1 MRLPRCDSPTV
12 GACRAVV
19 LRQPQKRNMLL
30 NVHSYNSLC
39 YGTMPIADLVSKA
52 AALGYA
58 VLPLTDM
65 NTTMGAADFVVECQ
79 RKGVRPVLG
88 VEFRNGNELLYVAL
102 AKNNA
107 GFAELN
113 RFLTQHNLN
122 KQPYPETAPD
132 WEQVFVIYPFGKRKT
147 AQLNENEFLGV
158 RFSQLTKLYN
168 CESFDKLV
176 AMQPVTFADADDF
189 QLHKCIRTIDEN
201 VLISR
206 LEPAAC
212 AAPDEILLSPERLKT
227 TFALYPQ
234 LIEHAERILE
244 QCEINLDNSVKN
256 KRTFTGNTYDDLE
269 LLRQKAF
276 EGMLYRYGTANK
288 TAYRRVEKELD
299 IIERM
304 GFCAYFL
311 IAWEIVQ
318 FAIEQGFY
326 HVGRGSGANSVV
338 AYCLKIT
345 DVDPIELDL
354 YFERFLNPMRSSPPD
369 FDLDFSWRDRD
380 KVIKH
385 IFDQYGAE
393 HVALLGATVTFQ
405 ESSICRELG
414 KVFGLPK
421 GEIEQMERNPSAFA
435 QQSEIGRNILT
446 IAERI
451 HDFPRQR
458 SIHAGG
464 VLITE
469 QPITDFAALDLPPK
483 GFPTTQYDMY
493 SAEKVGLVKIDI
505 LSQRGIAHIREAVEM
520 VERNRGV
527 HIDIHQVNALK
538 EDELVKRQLLKAET
552 CGCFYIESP
561 GMRGLLRKL
570 RCSDYKT
577 LVAASSIIRPGV
589 AHSGMMREYIHR
601 FHHPETVDYKHP
613 ILKELLAETY
623 GVMIYQEDVLKV
635 GHYFAGLD
643 LAEADVLRRMM
654 GHKMRDK
661 FEFEQV
667 TKRFFDNCKAK
678 GYPDAL
684 VQELWRQIESF
695 SGYSF
700 SKAHSAS
707 YAVESY
713 QSLYL
718 KSHYPLEFQ
727 VAVINNFG
735 GFYQTWFYFNEAR
748 RMGANIHLPCVN
760 RSSYL
765 TTLNGRTIFMGF
777 VHLQGLEQRFVERFI
792 AEREA
797 RGPFA
802 SLDDFV
808 SRVPFSLEQLILL
821 IRGGAFGFTKKTKAE
836 LLWQAH
842 LNKSQA
848 KKEQPETLFKLENQ
862 HFEFPDFKTSALQNA
877 YDEIE
882 LYGFPVSLTWFDLL
896 KTNFRGELMACQ
908 MLHFV
913 GQRYRMLGKLVT
925 VKNFRTCK
933 GEPMALAT
941 FVDAT
946 GEAFDTVLF
955 PQVLKAWP
963 FHGDG
968 VYLLLGK
975 ITEEFGQPSLEV
987 EKMGRLDYN
996 TLE

>member
-1 MRLPRCDSPTV
+1 
-12 GACRAVV
+12 
-19 LRQPQKRNMLL
+19 
-30 NVHSYNSLC
+30 
-39 YGTMPIADLVSKA
+39 MPIADLVSKA
-52 AALGYA
+52 AAMGYV
-58 VLPLTDM
+58 VLPLTDI
-65 NTTMGAADFVVECQ
+65 NTTMGTADFVVECG
-79 RKGVRPVLG
+79 RKGVRPVIG

-102 AKNNA
+102 AKNNT

-113 RFLTQHNLN
+113 RFLTDYNKS
-122 KQPYPETAPD
+122 KQPYPETAPN
-132 WEQVFVIYPFGKRKT
+132 WEQVFVIYPFGKRKP
-147 AQLNENEFLGV
+147 AQLKENEFLGV

-168 CESFDKLV
+168 CQSFEKLV
-176 AMQPVTFADADDF
+176 AMQPVTFAEADDF
-189 QLHKCIRTIDEN
+189 QLHQCMRAIDEN

-206 LEPAAC
+206 LEPTAC
-212 AAPDEILLSPERLKT
+212 AAPDEIFLPADRLKT

-234 LIEHAERILE
+234 LIENAEHILDE
-244 QCEINLDNSVKN
+244 CEINLDNSVKN
-256 KRTFTGNTYDDLE
+256 KRTYTGNVYDDRE
-269 LLRQKAF
+269 LLRKLAF
-276 EGMLYRYGTANK
+276 DGMAYRYGLHDKN
-288 TAYRRVEKELD
+288 AYRRIEKELD

-311 IAWEIVQ
+311 IAWDIVK
-318 FAIEQGFY
+318 FAIKQGLY

-380 KVIKH
+380 KVIQY
-385 IFDQYGAE
+385 IFDKYGSD

-405 ESSICRELG
+405 DNSLCRELG

-421 GEIEQMERNPSAFA
+421 GEIDQMEHNPTAFA
-435 QQSEIGRNILT
+435 QQSEIGRNILA

-451 HDFPRQR
+451 RDFPRQR

-469 QPITDFAALDLPPK
+469 EPITHFAALDLPPK

-493 SAEKVGLVKIDI
+493 SAEKVGLIKVDI

-520 VERNRGV
+520 VERSRGV
-527 HIDIHQVNALK
+527 RIDIHQINALK
-538 EDELVKRQLLKAET
+538 QDELIKRQLLKAET

-589 AHSGMMREYIHR
+589 AHSGMMREYVNR
-601 FHHPETVDYKHP
+601 FHHPDTVDYKHP
-613 ILKELLAETY
+613 VLKELLAETY

-678 GYPDAL
+678 GYPDDL
-684 VQELWRQIESF
+684 VRELWRQIESF

-718 KSHYPLEFQ
+718 KSHYSLEFQ

-748 RMGANIHLPCVN
+748 RMGAKIHLPCIN
-760 RSSYL
+760 RSDYL

-777 VHLQGLEQRFVERFI
+777 VHLQGLEQQFVERFL
-792 AEREA
+792 AERA
-797 RGPFA
+797 TRGPFT
-802 SLDDFV
+802 SLEDFIA
-808 SRVPFSLEQLILL
+808 RVPFKIEQLVLL
-821 IRGGAFGFTKKTKAE
+821 IRGGAFNFTKKTKSE

-842 LNKSQA
+842 LSKNDG
-848 KKEQPETLFKLENQ
+848 KKEQPETLFQLENQ
-862 HFEFPDFKTSALQNA
+862 HFEFPDFKTNALQNA

-908 MLHFV
+908 MLNFV

-941 FVDAT
+941 FIDAT

-955 PQVLKAWP
+955 PQVFKNYP
-963 FHGDG
+963 FQGDG

-975 ITEEFGQPSLEV
+975 VTEEFGQASLQV
-987 EKMGRLDYN
+987 EKMERMGYK

>member
-1 MRLPRCDSPTV
+1 
-12 GACRAVV
+12 
-19 LRQPQKRNMLL
+19 
-30 NVHSYNSLC
+30 
-39 YGTMPIADLVSKA
+39 MPIAELVTKA

-58 VLPLTDM
+58 VLPLTDI
-65 NTTMGAADFVVECQ
+65 NTTMGAADFVFDCQ
-79 RKGVRPVLG
+79 KKGIRPVVG
-88 VEFRNGNELLYVAL
+88 AEFRNGNELLYVAL
-102 AKNNA
+102 AKNDR

-113 RFLTQHNLN
+113 CFLTQHNLT
-122 KQPYPETAPD
+122 KQPFPEIAPD
-132 WEQVFVIYPFGKRKT
+132 WEQVFVIYPFGKRKPNV
-147 AQLNENEFLGV
+147 LKVNEFLGV

-168 CESFDKLV
+168 CESFEKLV
-176 AMQPVTFADADDF
+176 AMQPVTFAEEGDF
-189 QLHKCIRTIDEN
+189 QLHQCMRAIDEN

-206 LEPAAC
+206 LEPTSC
-212 AAPDEILLSPERLKT
+212 AAPDEILLPVERLKT

-234 LIEHAERILE
+234 LVENAERILDE
-244 QCEINLDNSVKN
+244 CEITMNASVKN
-256 KRTFTGNTYDDLE
+256 KRTFMGNVYDDME

-276 EGMLYRYGTANK
+276 EGMIYRYGTTNK
-288 TAYRRVEKELD
+288 NAYRRIEKELD

-311 IAWEIVQ
+311 IASDIVDY
-318 FAIEQGFY
+318 AMSQGFY

-380 KVIKH
+380 KVIAYVFEK
-385 IFDQYGAE
+385 FGRE

-405 ESSICRELG
+405 ENSLCRELG

-421 GEIEQMERNPSAFA
+421 SEIDQMERNPQAYIC
-435 QQSEIGRNILT
+435 QSEIGRNILAL
-446 IAERI
+446 AERLR
-451 HDFPRQR
+451 DFPRQR

-469 QPITDFAALDLPPK
+469 SPITDYTALDLPPK

-493 SAEKVGLVKIDI
+493 SAEKVGLIKIDI
-505 LSQRGIAHIREAVEM
+505 LSQRGIAHIRDAVEM
-520 VERNRGV
+520 VEHSRGIC
-527 HIDIHQVNALK
+527 IDIHQINALK
-538 EDELVKRQLLKAET
+538 QDDFIRRQLLRAET

-561 GMRGLLRKL
+561 AMRGLLRKL
-570 RCSDYKT
+570 RCADYKT

-589 AHSGMMREYIHR
+589 ARSGMMREYINR

-613 ILKELLAETY
+613 LLKELLAETY

-661 FEFEQV
+661 SEFEEV

-678 GYPDAL
+678 GYPDDL
-684 VQELWRQIESF
+684 VRELWRQIESF

-748 RMGANIHLPCVN
+748 RMGAKIHLPCVN

-765 TTLNGRTIFMGF
+765 TSLNGRTIFMGF
-777 VHLQGLEQRFVERFI
+777 VHLQGIEQQFVERFI

-797 RGPFA
+797 HGSFTN
-802 SLDDFV
+802 LDNFIA
-808 SRVPFSLEQLILL
+808 RVPFSLEQLVLL
-821 IRGGAFGFTKKTKAE
+821 IRGGAFDFTKKTKAE

-842 LNKSQA
+842 LNKSEG

-862 HFEFPDFKTSALQNA
+862 YFEFPNFSIDTLQNA

-896 KTNFRGELMACQ
+896 KTKFRGELMACQ

-913 GQRYRMLGKLVT
+913 GCHYRMLGKLVT
-925 VKNFRTCK
+925 VKYVRTCK
-933 GEPMALAT
+933 GETMALAT

-946 GEAFDTVLF
+946 GEAFDTVHF
-955 PQVLKAWP
+955 PKVLKTWP
-963 FHGDG
+963 FQGDG

-975 ITEEFGQPSLEV
+975 VTEEFGQPSLEV
-987 EKMGRLDYN
+987 EKMERLGYKVMQ
-996 TLE
+996 

>member
-1 MRLPRCDSPTV
+1 
-12 GACRAVV
+12 
-19 LRQPQKRNMLL
+19 
-30 NVHSYNSLC
+30 
-39 YGTMPIADLVSKA
+39 MPIADLVSKA

-58 VLPLTDM
+58 VLPLTDI

-79 RKGVRPVLG
+79 RKGIRPVIG

-113 RFLTQHNLN
+113 RFLTQNNLT
-122 KQPYPETAPD
+122 KQLYPEIAPV
-132 WEQVFVIYPFGKRKT
+132 WENIFVIYPFGKRKP
-147 AQLNENEFLGV
+147 AQLKANEFLGV

-168 CESFDKLV
+168 CESFEKLV
-176 AMQPVTFADADDF
+176 AMQPVTFAEADDF
-189 QLHKCIRTIDEN
+189 QLHQCMRAIDEN

-206 LEPAAC
+206 LEPSTC
-212 AAPDEILLSPERLKT
+212 AAPDEILLPAERLKT
-227 TFALYPQ
+227 TYALYPQ
-234 LIEHAERILE
+234 LIENAERILE
-244 QCEINLDNSVKN
+244 NCEISIDASVKN
-256 KRTFTGNTYDDLE
+256 KRTFTGNVYDDRE
-269 LLRQKAF
+269 LLRQLAF
-276 EGMLYRYGTANK
+276 DGMAYRYGTANK
-288 TAYRRVEKELD
+288 NAYRRIEKELE

-318 FAIEQGFY
+318 FAMKQGMY

-380 KVIKH
+380 KVIAH
-385 IFDQYGAE
+385 IFEKHGRE

-405 ESSICRELG
+405 DNSLCRELG

-421 GEIEQMERNPSAFA
+421 GEIDQMERHPEAFA
-435 QQSEIGRNILT
+435 QQSEIGRNILAL
-446 IAERI
+446 AERLR
-451 HDFPRQR
+451 DFPRQR

-469 QPITDFAALDLPPK
+469 KPITDFAALDLPPK

-505 LSQRGIAHIREAVEM
+505 LSQRGIAHIRDAVEM

-527 HIDIHQVNALK
+527 HIDIHQINALK
-538 EDELVKRQLLKAET
+538 QDELIRRQLLKAET

-589 AHSGMMREYIHR
+589 AHSGMMREYIKR
-601 FHHPETVDYKHP
+601 FHHPDTVDYKHP

-748 RMGANIHLPCVN
+748 RMGAKIHLPCVN
-760 RSSYL
+760 RSNYL

-777 VHLQGLEQRFVERFI
+777 VHLQGLEQQFVEHFL

-797 RGPFA
+797 RGPFK
-802 SLDDFV
+802 SLEDFI
-808 SRVPFSLEQLILL
+808 SRVPFTLEQLVLL
-821 IRGGAFGFTKKTKAE
+821 IRGGAFNFTKKSKAE

-842 LNKSQA
+842 LNKSEGR
-848 KKEQPETLFKLENQ
+848 KEQPETLFQLESQ
-862 HFEFPDFKTSALQNA
+862 HFEFPDFTTNVLQSA

-882 LYGFPVSLTWFDLL
+882 LYGFPVTLTWFDLL
-896 KTNFRGELMACQ
+896 KTSFRGELMACQ

-913 GQRYRMLGKLVT
+913 GKRYRMLGKLVT

-933 GEPMALAT
+933 GDPMALAT

-946 GEAFDTVLF
+946 GEAFDTVHF
-955 PQVLKAWP
+955 PQVLKDWP
-963 FHGDG
+963 FQGDG

-975 ITEEFGQPSLEV
+975 VTEEFGQPSLEV
-987 EKMGRLDYN
+987 EKMGRLEYK
-996 TLE
+996 TL

>member
-1 MRLPRCDSPTV
+1 
-12 GACRAVV
+12 
-19 LRQPQKRNMLL
+19 
-30 NVHSYNSLC
+30 
-39 YGTMPIADLVSKA
+39 MPIADLVGKA
-52 AALGYA
+52 AAMGYA
-58 VLPLTDM
+58 VLPLTDI

-79 RKGVRPVLG
+79 RKGIRPVVG
-88 VEFRNGNELLYVAL
+88 VEVRNGNELLYVAL

-113 RFLTQHNLN
+113 RFLTQHNLS
-122 KQPYPETAPD
+122 KQSYPETAPD
-132 WEQVFVIYPFGKRKT
+132 WEQVFVIYLFGKRK
-147 AQLNENEFLGV
+147 QNSLKNNEFLGV

-168 CESFDKLV
+168 CESFEKLV
-176 AMQPVTFADADDF
+176 AMQPVTFAEDGDF
-189 QLHKCIRTIDEN
+189 QLHQCMRAIDEN

-212 AAPDEILLSPERLKT
+212 AAPDEILLPAERLKT

-234 LIEHAERILE
+234 LIENTELILNE
-244 QCEINLDNSVKN
+244 CEINLDADVKN
-256 KRTFTGNTYDDLE
+256 KRTFTGNVFDDRE

-276 EGMLYRYGTANK
+276 EGMIYRYGTRSKN
-288 TAYRRVEKELD
+288 AYRRIEKELD
-299 IIERM
+299 IIEKM

-311 IAWEIVQ
+311 IAWDIVC
-318 FAIEQGFY
+318 FAMKQGFY

-354 YFERFLNPMRSSPPD
+354 YFERFLNPKRSSPPD
-369 FDLDFSWRDRD
+369 FDLDFSWKDRD
-380 KVIKH
+380 QVIAY
-385 IFDQYGAE
+385 IFNKYGKE
-393 HVALLGATVTFQ
+393 YVALLGATVTFQ
-405 ESSICRELG
+405 SNSLCRELG

-421 GEIEQMERNPSAFA
+421 GEIDLMERNPEAFA
-435 QQSEIGRNILT
+435 RQSEIGRQILA
-446 IAERI
+446 IAERLR
-451 HDFPRQR
+451 DFPRQR

-469 QPITDFAALDLPPK
+469 EPITNFAALDLPPK

-493 SAEKVGLVKIDI
+493 SAEKVGLIKIDI
-505 LSQRGIAHIREAVEM
+505 LSQRGIAHIRDAVEM
-520 VERNRGV
+520 VERNRGL
-527 HIDIHQVNALK
+527 HIDIHQINALK
-538 EDELVKRQLLKAET
+538 QDELIRRQLLKAET

-561 GMRGLLRKL
+561 AMRGLLRKL

-589 AHSGMMREYIHR
+589 AKSGMMREYINR

-613 ILKELLAETY
+613 LLKELLAETY

-661 FEFEQV
+661 SEFEEV
-667 TKRFFDNCKAK
+667 MKRFFDNCKVK
-678 GYPDAL
+678 GYPDDL
-684 VQELWRQIESF
+684 VRELWRQIESF

-748 RMGANIHLPCVN
+748 RMGAKIHLPCVN
-760 RSSYL
+760 RSDYL
-765 TTLNGRTIFMGF
+765 TVLNGRTIFIGF
-777 VHLQGLEQRFVERFI
+777 VHLQGIEQQFVERFV
-792 AEREA
+792 AERKA
-797 RGPFA
+797 HGPFT
-802 SLDDFV
+802 SLENFIA
-808 SRVPFSLEQLILL
+808 RVPFSLEQLVLL
-821 IRGGAFGFTKKTKAE
+821 IRGGAFSFTKKTKAE

-842 LNKSQA
+842 LNKSEG
-848 KKEQPETLFKLENQ
+848 KKEQPETLFELENQ
-862 HFEFPDFKTSALQNA
+862 HFEFPSFSVNALQNA

-896 KTNFRGELMACQ
+896 KTKFRGELMASQ

-913 GQRYRMLGKLVT
+913 GSHYRMLGKLVT
-925 VKNFRTCK
+925 VKYVRTCK
-933 GEPMALAT
+933 GDTMALGT
-941 FVDAT
+941 FVDVT
-946 GEAFDTVLF
+946 GEAFDTVHF
-955 PQVLKAWP
+955 PQTLKAWP
-963 FHGDG
+963 FQGDG

-975 ITEEFGQPSLEV
+975 VTEEFGQPSLEV
-987 EKMGRLDYN
+987 EKMGRLEYKE
-996 TLE
+996 LG

>member
-1 MRLPRCDSPTV
+1 
-12 GACRAVV
+12 
-19 LRQPQKRNMLL
+19 
-30 NVHSYNSLC
+30 
-39 YGTMPIADLVSKA
+39 MPIADLVSKA
-52 AALGYA
+52 AALGYTA
-58 VLPLTDM
+58 LPLTDI
-65 NTTMGAADFVVECQ
+65 NTTMGAADFVVECG

-102 AKNNA
+102 AKNNT

-113 RFLTQHNLN
+113 RFLTQYNLN

-132 WEQVFVIYPFGKRKT
+132 WEQVFVIYPFGKRKPT
-147 AQLNENEFLGV
+147 QLKENEFLGV

-168 CESFDKLV
+168 CESFEKLV
-176 AMQPVTFADADDF
+176 AMQPVTFAEAEDF
-189 QLHKCIRTIDEN
+189 QLHQCMRAIDEN

-212 AAPDEILLSPERLKT
+212 AAEDEILLPLERLKT

-234 LIEHAERILE
+234 LIENAERILGE
-244 QCEINLDNSVKN
+244 CEINLDNSVKN
-256 KRTFTGNTYDDLE
+256 KRTYTGNVYDDRE
-269 LLRQKAF
+269 LLRKLAF
-276 EGMLYRYGTANK
+276 DGMAYRYGLHDKN
-288 TAYRRVEKELD
+288 AYRRIEKELD

-311 IAWEIVQ
+311 IAWDIVR
-318 FAIEQGFY
+318 FAIRQGFY

-369 FDLDFSWRDRD
+369 FDLDFSWKDRD
-380 KVIKH
+380 KVIQY
-385 IFDQYGAE
+385 IFDKYGTD

-421 GEIEQMERNPSAFA
+421 GEIDQMERNPSAFA
-435 QQSEIGRNILT
+435 QQSEIGRNILA

-451 HDFPRQR
+451 RDFPRQR

-469 QPITDFAALDLPPK
+469 EPITNFAALDLPPK

-493 SAEKVGLVKIDI
+493 SAEKLGFEKIDI

-520 VERNRGV
+520 VERSRGIR
-527 HIDIHQVNALK
+527 IDIHQINALK
-538 EDELVKRQLLKAET
+538 QDELIRRQLLKAET

-589 AHSGMMREYIHR
+589 AHSGMMREYIQR

-613 ILKELLAETY
+613 VLKELLAETY

-661 FEFEQV
+661 TEFEQV

-678 GYPDAL
+678 GYPDDL

-748 RMGANIHLPCVN
+748 RMGAKIHLPCVN
-760 RSSYL
+760 RSDYL

-777 VHLQGLEQRFVERFI
+777 VHLQGLEQGFVEHFL
-792 AEREA
+792 AERAA
-797 RGPFA
+797 RGPFK
-802 SLDDFV
+802 SLEDFV
-808 SRVPFSLEQLILL
+808 SRVSFHIEQLVLL
-821 IRGGAFGFTKKTKAE
+821 IRGGAFDFTRKPKAE

-848 KKEQPETLFKLENQ
+848 KKEQPETLFQLENQ
-862 HFEFPDFKTSALQNA
+862 HFEFPDFKTNALQNA
-877 YDEIE
+877 YDEME
-882 LYGFPVSLTWFDLL
+882 LYGFPVSLSWFDLL
-896 KTNFRGELMACQ
+896 QTNFRGELMACQ
-908 MLHFV
+908 MLNFV
-913 GQRYRMLGKLVT
+913 GKRYRMLGKLVT
-925 VKNFRTCK
+925 VKNIRTSK
-933 GEPMALAT
+933 GDPMALAT
-941 FVDAT
+941 FADAT
-946 GEAFDTVLF
+946 GEAFDAVLF
-955 PQVLKAWP
+955 PQVFKNYP
-963 FHGDG
+963 FQGDG
-968 VYLLLGK
+968 IYLLLGK
-975 ITEEFGQPSLEV
+975 VTEEFGQASLQV
-987 EKMGRLDYN
+987 EKMARMGYKA
-996 TLE
+996 LE

>member
-1 MRLPRCDSPTV
+1 MI
-12 GACRAVV
+12 A
-19 LRQPQKRNMLL
+19 
-30 NVHSYNSLC
+30 VHSYNSLC

-52 AALGYA
+52 AAMGYA
-58 VLPLTDM
+58 VMPLTDI
-65 NTTMGAADFVVECQ
+65 NTTMGVADFVFECQ
-79 RKGVRPVLG
+79 KKGIRPVVG
-88 VEFRNGNELLYVAL
+88 VEVRNGNELLYVAL
-102 AKNNA
+102 AKNNK

-113 RFLTQHNLN
+113 RFLTQHNLI
-122 KQPYPETAPD
+122 KQPYPEIAPE
-132 WEQVFVIYPFGKRKT
+132 WEEVFVIYPFGKRRPN
-147 AQLNENEFLGV
+147 QLKSNEYLGV
-158 RFSQLTKLYN
+158 RFSQLTKMFA
-168 CESFDKLV
+168 CESFEKLV
-176 AMQPVTFADADDF
+176 AMQPVTFAEEADF
-189 QLHKCIRTIDEN
+189 ELHQCMRAIDGN

-206 LEPAAC
+206 LDPKTC
-212 AAPDEILLSPERLKT
+212 AAPDEILLPAERMRT
-227 TFALYPQ
+227 TYALYPQ
-234 LIEHAERILE
+234 LIENAEHILE
-244 QCEINLDNSVKN
+244 QCEIGIDASVKS
-256 KRTFTGNTYDDLE
+256 KRTFTGNAYDDRE
-269 LLRQKAF
+269 LLRKLAF
-276 EGMLYRYGTANK
+276 DGMAYRYGTANK
-288 TAYRRVEKELD
+288 TAYRRIEKELD

-311 IAWEIVQ
+311 IAWEIVR
-318 FAIEQGFY
+318 FAMSQGFY

-354 YFERFLNPMRSSPPD
+354 YFERFLNPKRSSPPD

-380 KVIKH
+380 RVIAH
-385 IFDQYGAE
+385 IFEKYGQE

-405 ESSICRELG
+405 ENSLCRELG

-421 GEIEQMERNPSAFA
+421 GEIDQMERNPKAFA
-435 QQSEIGRNILT
+435 QQYFIGQQILSF
-446 IAERI
+446 AERLR
-451 HDFPRQR
+451 DFPRQR

-469 QPITDFAALDLPPK
+469 NPITDFAALDMPPK

-493 SAEKVGLVKIDI
+493 SAEKMGLVKMDI
-505 LSQRGIAHIREAVEM
+505 LSQRGIAHIRDAVEM
-520 VERNRGV
+520 VEHSRGIR
-527 HIDIHQVNALK
+527 IDIHQINALK
-538 EDELVKRQLLKAET
+538 QDELIRRQLLKAET

-561 GMRGLLRKL
+561 AMRGLLRKL

-589 AHSGMMREYIHR
+589 ARSGMMREYIHR
-601 FHHPETVDYKHP
+601 FHHPESVDYKHP
-613 ILKELLAETY
+613 LLKELLSETY

-643 LAEADVLRRMM
+643 LADADVLRRMM

-661 FEFEQV
+661 SEFEEV

-718 KSHYPLEFQ
+718 KSHFPLEFQ

-748 RMGANIHLPCVN
+748 RMGAKIHLPCVN
-760 RSSYL
+760 RSDYL

-777 VHLQGLEQRFVERFI
+777 VHLQGIEQRFVEYFV
-792 AEREA
+792 AERKA
-797 RGPFA
+797 RGPFK
-802 SLDDFV
+802 SLEDFV
-808 SRVPFSLEQLILL
+808 ARVPFTLEQLVLL
-821 IRGGAFGFTKKTKAE
+821 IRGGAFNLTKQTKAE

-842 LNKSQA
+842 LNKDQG
-848 KKEQPETLFKLENQ
+848 KKEQPETLFPLENR
-862 HFEFPDFKTSALQNA
+862 HFEFPDFQANVLQNA

-896 KTNFRGELMACQ
+896 KTKFRGELMASQ

-913 GQRYRMLGKLVT
+913 GKSYRMLGKLVT
-925 VKNFRTCK
+925 VKYVRTCK
-933 GEPMALAT
+933 GETMALGT
-941 FVDAT
+941 FVDVT
-946 GEAFDTVLF
+946 GEAFDTVHF
-955 PQVLKAWP
+955 PQVLKTWP
-963 FHGDG
+963 FQGDG

-975 ITEEFGQPSLEV
+975 VTEEFGQPSLEV
-987 EKMGRLDYN
+987 EKMDRMGYKS
-996 TLE
+996 LE

>member
-1 MRLPRCDSPTV
+1 
-12 GACRAVV
+12 
-19 LRQPQKRNMLL
+19 MLL

-52 AALGYA
+52 AALGYT
-58 VLPLTDM
+58 VLPLTDI
-65 NTTMGAADFVVECQ
+65 NTTMGAADFVVECG

-147 AQLNENEFLGV
+147 NLLKENEFLGV

-168 CESFDKLV
+168 CESFEKLV
-176 AMQPVTFADADDF
+176 AMQPVTFAEADDF
-189 QLHKCIRTIDEN
+189 QLHQCMRAIDEN

-206 LEPAAC
+206 LESAAC
-212 AAPDEILLSPERLKT
+212 AAEDEILLPLERLKT

-234 LIEHAERILE
+234 LIENAERILDE
-244 QCEINLDNSVKN
+244 CEINLDNNVKS
-256 KRTFTGNTYDDLE
+256 KRTFTGNAYDDLE

-276 EGMLYRYGTANK
+276 EGMLYRYGTTNK
-288 TAYRRVEKELD
+288 NAYRRIEKELD
-299 IIERM
+299 IIEKK

-318 FAIEQGFY
+318 FAIKQGFY

-405 ESSICRELG
+405 SNSLCRELG

-435 QQSEIGRNILT
+435 QQSEIGRDILA

-451 HDFPRQR
+451 RDFPRQR

-469 QPITDFAALDLPPK
+469 EPITNFAALDLPPK

-493 SAEKVGLVKIDI
+493 SAEKVGLVKVDI

-520 VERNRGV
+520 VERSRGIR
-527 HIDIHQVNALK
+527 IDIHQINALK
-538 EDELVKRQLLKAET
+538 QDELIRRQLLKAET

-589 AHSGMMREYIHR
+589 AHSGMMREYVNR
-601 FHHPETVDYKHP
+601 FHHPDAVDYKHP

-661 FEFEQV
+661 SEFEQV

-678 GYPDAL
+678 GYPEDL
-684 VQELWRQIESF
+684 VHELWRQIESF

-748 RMGANIHLPCVN
+748 RMGAKIHLPCVN
-760 RSSYL
+760 RSDYL

-777 VHLQGLEQRFVERFI
+777 VHLQGLEQQFVERFL
-792 AEREA
+792 AERAA
-797 RGPFA
+797 RGPFK
-802 SLDDFV
+802 SLEDFV
-808 SRVPFSLEQLILL
+808 ARVPFSLEQLVLL
-821 IRGGAFGFTKKTKAE
+821 IRGGAFGFTKKPKAE
-836 LLWQAH
+836 LLWQAY
-842 LNKSQA
+842 LNKSEG
-848 KKEQPETLFKLENQ
+848 KKEQPETLFQLENQ
-862 HFEFPDFKTSALQNA
+862 HFEFPDFKTNALQNA
-877 YDEIE
+877 YEEIE

-896 KTNFRGELMACQ
+896 KTSFRGELMACQ
-908 MLHFV
+908 MLNFV

-933 GEPMALAT
+933 GDPMALAT
-941 FVDAT
+941 FIDAT

-955 PQVLKAWP
+955 PQVLKNYP
-963 FHGDG
+963 FQGDG

-975 ITEEFGQPSLEV
+975 VTEEFGQPSLEV
-987 EKMGRLDYN
+987 EKMGRLGYKA
-996 TLE
+996 LP

>member
-1 MRLPRCDSPTV
+1 
-12 GACRAVV
+12 
-19 LRQPQKRNMLL
+19 
-30 NVHSYNSLC
+30 
-39 YGTMPIADLVSKA
+39 MPIAELVTKA

-58 VLPLTDM
+58 VLPLTDI
-65 NTTMGAADFVVECQ
+65 NTTMGAADFVFDCQ
-79 RKGVRPVLG
+79 KKGIRPVVG
-88 VEFRNGNELLYVAL
+88 AEFRNGNELLYVAL
-102 AKNNA
+102 AKNDR

-113 RFLTQHNLN
+113 RFLTQHNLT
-122 KQPYPETAPD
+122 KQPFPEIAPD
-132 WEQVFVIYPFGKRKT
+132 WEQVFVIYPFGKRKPNM
-147 AQLNENEFLGV
+147 LKVNEFLGV

-168 CESFDKLV
+168 CESFEKLV
-176 AMQPVTFADADDF
+176 AMQPVTFAEEGDF
-189 QLHKCIRTIDEN
+189 QLHQCMRAIDEN

-206 LEPAAC
+206 LEPTSC
-212 AAPDEILLSPERLKT
+212 AAPDEILLPVERLKT

-234 LIEHAERILE
+234 LVENAERILDE
-244 QCEINLDNSVKN
+244 CEITMNASVKN
-256 KRTFTGNTYDDLE
+256 KRTFMGNVYDDME

-276 EGMLYRYGTANK
+276 EGMIYRYGTTNK
-288 TAYRRVEKELD
+288 NAYRRIEKELD

-311 IAWEIVQ
+311 IASDIVDY
-318 FAIEQGFY
+318 AMSQGFY

-380 KVIKH
+380 KVIAYVFEK
-385 IFDQYGAE
+385 FGRE

-405 ESSICRELG
+405 ENSLCRELG

-421 GEIEQMERNPSAFA
+421 SEIDQMERNPQAYIC
-435 QQSEIGRNILT
+435 QSEIGRNILAL
-446 IAERI
+446 AERLR
-451 HDFPRQR
+451 DFPRQR

-469 QPITDFAALDLPPK
+469 SPITDYTALDLPPK

-493 SAEKVGLVKIDI
+493 SAEKVGLIKIDI
-505 LSQRGIAHIREAVEM
+505 LSQRGIAHIRDAVEM
-520 VERNRGV
+520 VEHSRGIC
-527 HIDIHQVNALK
+527 IDIHQINALK
-538 EDELVKRQLLKAET
+538 QDDLIRRQLLRAET

-561 GMRGLLRKL
+561 AMRGLLRKL
-570 RCSDYKT
+570 RCADYKT

-589 AHSGMMREYIHR
+589 ARSGMMREYINR

-613 ILKELLAETY
+613 LLKELLAETY

-661 FEFEQV
+661 SEFEEV

-678 GYPDAL
+678 GYPDDL
-684 VQELWRQIESF
+684 VRELWRQIESF

-748 RMGANIHLPCVN
+748 RMGAKIHLPCVN

-765 TTLNGRTIFMGF
+765 TSLNGRTIFMGF
-777 VHLQGLEQRFVERFI
+777 VHLQGIEQQFVERFI

-797 RGPFA
+797 HGSFTN
-802 SLDDFV
+802 LDNFIA
-808 SRVPFSLEQLILL
+808 RVPFSLEQLVLL
-821 IRGGAFGFTKKTKAE
+821 IRGGAFDFTKKTKAE

-842 LNKSQA
+842 LNKSEG

-862 HFEFPDFKTSALQNA
+862 YFEFPNFSIDTLQNA

-896 KTNFRGELMACQ
+896 KTKFRGELMACQ

-913 GQRYRMLGKLVT
+913 GCHYRMLGKLVT
-925 VKNFRTCK
+925 VKYVRTCK
-933 GEPMALAT
+933 GETMALAT

-946 GEAFDTVLF
+946 GEAFDTVHF
-955 PQVLKAWP
+955 PKVLKTWP
-963 FHGDG
+963 FQGDG

-975 ITEEFGQPSLEV
+975 VTEEFGQPSLEV
-987 EKMGRLDYN
+987 EKMERLGYKVMQ
-996 TLE
+996 

>member
-1 MRLPRCDSPTV
+1 M
-12 GACRAVV
+12 
-19 LRQPQKRNMLL
+19 L

-39 YGTMPIADLVSKA
+39 YGTMPIADLVAKA
-52 AALGYA
+52 AAMGYA
-58 VLPLTDM
+58 VLPLTDI
-65 NTTMGAADFVVECQ
+65 NTTMGAADFVVECGK
-79 RKGVRPVLG
+79 KGVRPVVG
-88 VEFRNGNELLYVAL
+88 VEVRNGNEPLYVAL

-113 RFLTQHNLN
+113 RFLTHHNLN

-132 WEQVFVIYPFGKRKT
+132 WENVVVVYSFGKRNPNLLK
-147 AQLNENEFLGV
+147 ENEFLGV
-158 RFSQLTKLYN
+158 RFSQLTRLYN
-168 CESFDKLV
+168 CDSFGKLV
-176 AMQPVTFADADDF
+176 AMQPVTFAEEGDF
-189 QLHKCIRTIDEN
+189 QLHQCLRAIDGN

-206 LEPAAC
+206 LEPTAC
-212 AAPDEILLSPERLKT
+212 AAPDEMLLSPERLKT

-234 LIEHAERILE
+234 LIENAERILDE
-244 QCEINLDNSVKN
+244 CEINLDDSVKN
-256 KRTFTGNTYDDLE
+256 KRTFTGNVYDDRE
-269 LLRQKAF
+269 LLRQLAF
-276 EGMLYRYGTANK
+276 DGMAYRYGVANK
-288 TAYRRVEKELD
+288 NAYRRIEKELD

-311 IAWEIVQ
+311 IAWDIVR
-318 FAIEQGFY
+318 FAMQQGFY

-380 KVIKH
+380 KVIAY
-385 IFDQYGAE
+385 IFGKYGTE

-405 ESSICRELG
+405 NNSLCRELG

-421 GEIEQMERNPSAFA
+421 GEIDLMERNPVAFA
-435 QQSEIGRNILT
+435 QQSEVGRRILA

-451 HDFPRQR
+451 RDFPRQR

-469 QPITDFAALDLPPK
+469 EPMTDFAALDLPPK

-493 SAEKVGLVKIDI
+493 SAEKVGLIKIDV

-527 HIDIHQVNALK
+527 HIDIHQINALK
-538 EDELVKRQLLKAET
+538 QDELIRRQLLKAET

-561 GMRGLLRKL
+561 AMRGLLRKL

-589 AHSGMMREYIHR
+589 AKSGMMREYIHR

-661 FEFEQV
+661 SEFEAV
-667 TKRFFDNCKAK
+667 TQRFFDNCKAK
-678 GYPDAL
+678 GYPDDL

-748 RMGANIHLPCVN
+748 RMGAKIHLPCVN

-777 VHLQGLEQRFVERFI
+777 VHLQGMEQQFVERFV
-792 AEREA
+792 AERNA
-797 RGPFA
+797 HGPFA
-802 SLDDFV
+802 GFDDFV
-808 SRVPFSLEQLILL
+808 RRVPFKLEQLVLL

-842 LNKSQA
+842 LNKSEG
-848 KKEQPETLFKLENQ
+848 KKEQPETLFQLENQ
-862 HFEFPDFKTSALQNA
+862 HFEFPDFSTNALQNA

-882 LYGFPVSLTWFDLL
+882 LYGFPVTLTWFDLL
-896 KTNFRGELMACQ
+896 ETRFRGELMASQ

-913 GQRYRMLGKLVT
+913 GSHYRMLGKLVT
-925 VKNFRTCK
+925 VKYVRTCK
-933 GEPMALAT
+933 GDQMALAT

-946 GEAFDTVLF
+946 GEAFDTVHF

-963 FHGDG
+963 FQGDG

-975 ITEEFGQPSLEV
+975 VTEEFGQPSLEV
-987 EKMGRLDYN
+987 EKMARLGYKV
-996 TLE
+996 LQ

>member
-1 MRLPRCDSPTV
+1 
-12 GACRAVV
+12 
-19 LRQPQKRNMLL
+19 
-30 NVHSYNSLC
+30 
-39 YGTMPIADLVSKA
+39 MPIAELVTKA

-58 VLPLTDM
+58 VLPLTDI
-65 NTTMGAADFVVECQ
+65 NTTMGAADFVFDCQ
-79 RKGVRPVLG
+79 KKGIRPVVG
-88 VEFRNGNELLYVAL
+88 AEFRNGNELLYVAL
-102 AKNNA
+102 AKNDR

-113 RFLTQHNLN
+113 RFLTQHNLT
-122 KQPYPETAPD
+122 KQPFPEIAPD
-132 WEQVFVIYPFGKRKT
+132 WEQVFVIYPFGKRKPNV
-147 AQLNENEFLGV
+147 LKVNEFLGV

-168 CESFDKLV
+168 CESFEKLV
-176 AMQPVTFADADDF
+176 AMQPVTFAEEGDF
-189 QLHKCIRTIDEN
+189 QLHQCMRAIDEN

-206 LEPAAC
+206 LEPTSC
-212 AAPDEILLSPERLKT
+212 AAPDEIFLPVERLKT

-234 LIEHAERILE
+234 LVENAERILDE
-244 QCEINLDNSVKN
+244 CEITMNASVKN
-256 KRTFTGNTYDDLE
+256 KRTFMGNVYDDME

-276 EGMLYRYGTANK
+276 EGMIYRYGTTNK
-288 TAYRRVEKELD
+288 NAYRRIEKELD

-311 IAWEIVQ
+311 IASDIVDY
-318 FAIEQGFY
+318 AMSQGFY

-380 KVIKH
+380 KVIAYVFEK
-385 IFDQYGAE
+385 FGRE

-405 ESSICRELG
+405 ENSLCRELG

-421 GEIEQMERNPSAFA
+421 SEIDQMERNPQAYIC
-435 QQSEIGRNILT
+435 QSEIGRNILAL
-446 IAERI
+446 AERLR
-451 HDFPRQR
+451 DFPRQR

-469 QPITDFAALDLPPK
+469 SPITDYTALDLPPK

-493 SAEKVGLVKIDI
+493 SAEKVGLIKIDI
-505 LSQRGIAHIREAVEM
+505 LSQRGIAHIRDAVEM
-520 VERNRGV
+520 VEHSRGIC
-527 HIDIHQVNALK
+527 IDIHQINALK
-538 EDELVKRQLLKAET
+538 QDDFIRRQLLRAET

-561 GMRGLLRKL
+561 AMRGLLRKL
-570 RCSDYKT
+570 RCADYKT

-589 AHSGMMREYIHR
+589 ARSGMMREYINR

-613 ILKELLAETY
+613 LLKELLAETY

-661 FEFEQV
+661 SEFEEV

-678 GYPDAL
+678 GYPDDL
-684 VQELWRQIESF
+684 VRELWRQIESF

-748 RMGANIHLPCVN
+748 RMGAKIHLPCVN

-765 TTLNGRTIFMGF
+765 TSLNGRTIFMGF
-777 VHLQGLEQRFVERFI
+777 VHLQGVEQQFVERFI

-797 RGPFA
+797 HGPFTN
-802 SLDDFV
+802 LDNFIA
-808 SRVPFSLEQLILL
+808 RVPFSLEQLVLL
-821 IRGGAFGFTKKTKAE
+821 IRGGAFDFTKKTKAE

-842 LNKSQA
+842 LNKSEG

-862 HFEFPDFKTSALQNA
+862 YFEFPNFSIDTLQNA

-896 KTNFRGELMACQ
+896 KTKFRGELMACQ

-913 GQRYRMLGKLVT
+913 GCHYRMLGKLVT
-925 VKNFRTCK
+925 VKYVRTCK
-933 GEPMALAT
+933 GETMALAT

-946 GEAFDTVLF
+946 GEAFDTVHF
-955 PQVLKAWP
+955 PKVLKTWP
-963 FHGDG
+963 FQGDG

-975 ITEEFGQPSLEV
+975 VTEEFGQPSLEV
-987 EKMGRLDYN
+987 EKMERLGYKVMQ
-996 TLE
+996 

>member
-1 MRLPRCDSPTV
+1 
-12 GACRAVV
+12 
-19 LRQPQKRNMLL
+19 
-30 NVHSYNSLC
+30 
-39 YGTMPIADLVSKA
+39 MPIAELVTKA

-58 VLPLTDM
+58 VLPLTDI
-65 NTTMGAADFVVECQ
+65 NTTMGAADFVFDCQ
-79 RKGVRPVLG
+79 KKGIRPVVG
-88 VEFRNGNELLYVAL
+88 AEFRNGNELLYVAL
-102 AKNNA
+102 AKNDR

-113 RFLTQHNLN
+113 RFLTQHNLT
-122 KQPYPETAPD
+122 KQPFPEIAPD
-132 WEQVFVIYPFGKRKT
+132 WEQVFVIYPFGKRKPNM
-147 AQLNENEFLGV
+147 LKVNEFLGV
-158 RFSQLTKLYN
+158 RFSKLTKLYN
-168 CESFDKLV
+168 CESFEKLV
-176 AMQPVTFADADDF
+176 AMQPVTFAEEGDF
-189 QLHKCIRTIDEN
+189 QLHQCMRAIDEN

-206 LEPAAC
+206 LEPTSC
-212 AAPDEILLSPERLKT
+212 AAPDEILLPVERLKT

-234 LIEHAERILE
+234 LVENAERILDE
-244 QCEINLDNSVKN
+244 CEITMNASVKN
-256 KRTFTGNTYDDLE
+256 KRTFMGNVYDDME

-276 EGMLYRYGTANK
+276 EGMIYRYGTTNK
-288 TAYRRVEKELD
+288 NAYRRIEKELD

-311 IAWEIVQ
+311 IASDIVDY
-318 FAIEQGFY
+318 AMSQGFY

-380 KVIKH
+380 KVIAYVFEK
-385 IFDQYGAE
+385 FGRE

-405 ESSICRELG
+405 ENSLCRELG

-421 GEIEQMERNPSAFA
+421 SEIDQMERNPQAYIC
-435 QQSEIGRNILT
+435 QSEIGRNILAL
-446 IAERI
+446 AERLR
-451 HDFPRQR
+451 DFPRQR

-469 QPITDFAALDLPPK
+469 SPITDYTALDLPPK

-493 SAEKVGLVKIDI
+493 SAEKVGLIKIDI
-505 LSQRGIAHIREAVEM
+505 LSQRGIAHIRDAVEM
-520 VERNRGV
+520 VEHSRGIC
-527 HIDIHQVNALK
+527 IDIHQINALK
-538 EDELVKRQLLKAET
+538 QDDLIRRQLLRAET

-561 GMRGLLRKL
+561 AMRGLLRKL
-570 RCSDYKT
+570 RCADYKT

-589 AHSGMMREYIHR
+589 ARSGMMREYINR

-613 ILKELLAETY
+613 LLKELLAETY

-661 FEFEQV
+661 SEFEEV

-678 GYPDAL
+678 GYPDDL
-684 VQELWRQIESF
+684 VRELWRQIESF

-748 RMGANIHLPCVN
+748 RMGAKIHLPCVN

-765 TTLNGRTIFMGF
+765 TSLNGRTIFMGF
-777 VHLQGLEQRFVERFI
+777 VHLQGIEQQFVERFI

-797 RGPFA
+797 HGSFTN
-802 SLDDFV
+802 LDNFIA
-808 SRVPFSLEQLILL
+808 RVPFSLEQLVLL
-821 IRGGAFGFTKKTKAE
+821 IRGGAFDFTKKTKAE

-842 LNKSQA
+842 LNKSEG

-862 HFEFPDFKTSALQNA
+862 YFEFPNFSIDTLQNA

-896 KTNFRGELMACQ
+896 KTKFRGELMACQ

-913 GQRYRMLGKLVT
+913 GCHYRMLGKLVT
-925 VKNFRTCK
+925 VKYVRTCK
-933 GEPMALAT
+933 GETMALAT

-946 GEAFDTVLF
+946 GEAFDTVHF
-955 PQVLKAWP
+955 PKVLKTWP
-963 FHGDG
+963 FQGDG

-975 ITEEFGQPSLEV
+975 VTEEFGQPSLEV
-987 EKMGRLDYN
+987 EKMERLGYKVMQ
-996 TLE
+996 

>member
-1 MRLPRCDSPTV
+1 
-12 GACRAVV
+12 
-19 LRQPQKRNMLL
+19 
-30 NVHSYNSLC
+30 
-39 YGTMPIADLVSKA
+39 MPIADLVTKA
-52 AALGYA
+52 AAMGYA
-58 VLPLTDM
+58 VLPLTDI

-79 RKGVRPVLG
+79 RKGIRPVVG
-88 VEFRNGNELLYVAL
+88 VEVRNGNELLYVAL

-113 RFLTQHNLN
+113 RFLTRHNLS
-122 KQPYPETAPD
+122 KQSYPETAPD
-132 WEQVFVIYPFGKRKT
+132 WEQVFVIYPFGKRK
-147 AQLNENEFLGV
+147 QNSLKNNEFLGV

-168 CESFDKLV
+168 CESFEKLV
-176 AMQPVTFADADDF
+176 AMQPVTFAEDGDF
-189 QLHKCIRTIDEN
+189 QLHQCMRAIDEN

-206 LEPAAC
+206 LDSTAC
-212 AAPDEILLSPERLKT
+212 AAPDEILLPIERLRT

-234 LIEHAERILE
+234 LIENAEHILNE
-244 QCEINLDNSVKN
+244 CEINLDADVKN
-256 KRTFTGNTYDDLE
+256 KHTYTGNVFDDRE

-276 EGMLYRYGTANK
+276 EGMIYRYGTRSKN
-288 TAYRRVEKELD
+288 AYRRIEKELD
-299 IIERM
+299 IIEKM
-304 GFCAYFL
+304 GFCTYFL
-311 IAWEIVQ
+311 IAWDIVH
-318 FAIEQGFY
+318 FAMKQGFY

-354 YFERFLNPMRSSPPD
+354 YFERFLNPKRSSPPD
-369 FDLDFSWRDRD
+369 FDLDFSWKDRD
-380 KVIKH
+380 QVIAY
-385 IFDQYGAE
+385 IFNKYGKE
-393 HVALLGATVTFQ
+393 YVALLGATVTFQ
-405 ESSICRELG
+405 SNSLCRELG

-421 GEIEQMERNPSAFA
+421 GEIDLMERNPEAFA
-435 QQSEIGRNILT
+435 RQSEIGQQILA
-446 IAERI
+446 IAERLR
-451 HDFPRQR
+451 DFPRQR

-469 QPITDFAALDLPPK
+469 EPITNYAALDLPPK

-493 SAEKVGLVKIDI
+493 SAEKVGLIKIDI
-505 LSQRGIAHIREAVEM
+505 LSQRGIAHIRDAVEM
-520 VERNRGV
+520 VERSRGV
-527 HIDIHQVNALK
+527 RIDIHQINALK
-538 EDELVKRQLLKAET
+538 QDELIRRQLLKAET

-561 GMRGLLRKL
+561 AMRGLLRKL

-589 AHSGMMREYIHR
+589 AKSGMMREYINR

-613 ILKELLAETY
+613 VLKELLAETY

-661 FEFEQV
+661 SEFEEV

-678 GYPDAL
+678 GYPDDL
-684 VQELWRQIESF
+684 VRELWRQIESF

-748 RMGANIHLPCVN
+748 RMGAKIHLPCIN

-765 TTLNGRTIFMGF
+765 TSLNGRTIFMGF
-777 VHLQGLEQRFVERFI
+777 VHLQGIEQQFVERFV
-792 AEREA
+792 AERKA
-797 RGPFA
+797 HGPFI
-802 SLDDFV
+802 SLENFI
-808 SRVPFSLEQLILL
+808 SRVPFSLEQLVLL
-821 IRGGAFGFTKKTKAE
+821 IRGGAFSFTKKTKAE

-842 LNKSQA
+842 LNKSEG
-848 KKEQPETLFKLENQ
+848 KKEQPETLFELENQ
-862 HFEFPDFKTSALQNA
+862 HFEFPSFSVNALQNA

-882 LYGFPVSLTWFDLL
+882 LYSFPVSLTWFDLL
-896 KTNFRGELMACQ
+896 KTKFRGELMASQ

-913 GQRYRMLGKLVT
+913 GSHYRMLGKLVT
-925 VKNFRTCK
+925 VKYVRTCK
-933 GEPMALAT
+933 GDTMALGT
-941 FVDAT
+941 FVDVT
-946 GEAFDTVLF
+946 GEAFDTVHF
-955 PQVLKAWP
+955 PQTLKAWP
-963 FHGDG
+963 FQGDG

-975 ITEEFGQPSLEV
+975 VTEEFGQPSLEV
-987 EKMGRLDYN
+987 EKMGRLEYKE
-996 TLE
+996 LG

>member
-1 MRLPRCDSPTV
+1 
-12 GACRAVV
+12 
-19 LRQPQKRNMLL
+19 
-30 NVHSYNSLC
+30 
-39 YGTMPIADLVSKA
+39 MPIAELVTKA

-58 VLPLTDM
+58 VLPLTDI
-65 NTTMGAADFVVECQ
+65 NTTMGAADFVFDCQ
-79 RKGVRPVLG
+79 KKGIRPVVG
-88 VEFRNGNELLYVAL
+88 AEFRNGNELLYVAL
-102 AKNNA
+102 AKNDR

-113 RFLTQHNLN
+113 CFLTQHNLT
-122 KQPYPETAPD
+122 KQPFPEIAPD
-132 WEQVFVIYPFGKRKT
+132 WEQVFVIYPFGKRKPNV
-147 AQLNENEFLGV
+147 LKVNEFLGV

-168 CESFDKLV
+168 CESFEKLV
-176 AMQPVTFADADDF
+176 AMQPVTFAEEGDF
-189 QLHKCIRTIDEN
+189 QLHQCMRAIDEN

-206 LEPAAC
+206 LEPTSC
-212 AAPDEILLSPERLKT
+212 AAPDEILLPVERLKT

-234 LIEHAERILE
+234 LVENAERILDE
-244 QCEINLDNSVKN
+244 CEITMNASVKN
-256 KRTFTGNTYDDLE
+256 KRTFMGNVYDDME

-276 EGMLYRYGTANK
+276 EGMIYRYGTTNK
-288 TAYRRVEKELD
+288 NAYRRIEKELD

-311 IAWEIVQ
+311 IASDIVDY
-318 FAIEQGFY
+318 AMSQGFY

-380 KVIKH
+380 KVIAYVFEK
-385 IFDQYGAE
+385 FGRE

-405 ESSICRELG
+405 ENSLCRELG

-421 GEIEQMERNPSAFA
+421 SEIDQMERNPQAYIC
-435 QQSEIGRNILT
+435 QSEIGRNILAL
-446 IAERI
+446 AERLR
-451 HDFPRQR
+451 DFPRQR

-469 QPITDFAALDLPPK
+469 SPITDYTALDLPPK

-493 SAEKVGLVKIDI
+493 SAEKVGLIKIDI
-505 LSQRGIAHIREAVEM
+505 LSQRGIAHIRDAVEM
-520 VERNRGV
+520 VEHSRGIC
-527 HIDIHQVNALK
+527 IDIHQINALK
-538 EDELVKRQLLKAET
+538 QDDLIRRQLLRAET

-561 GMRGLLRKL
+561 AMRGLLRKL
-570 RCSDYKT
+570 RCADYKT

-589 AHSGMMREYIHR
+589 ARSGMMREYINR

-613 ILKELLAETY
+613 LLKELLAETY

-661 FEFEQV
+661 SEFEEV

-678 GYPDAL
+678 GYPDEL
-684 VQELWRQIESF
+684 VRELWRQIESF

-748 RMGANIHLPCVN
+748 RMGAKIHLPCVN

-765 TTLNGRTIFMGF
+765 TSLNGRTIFMGF
-777 VHLQGLEQRFVERFI
+777 VHLQGIEQQFVERFI

-797 RGPFA
+797 HGPFTN
-802 SLDDFV
+802 LDNFIA
-808 SRVPFSLEQLILL
+808 RVPFSLEQLVLL
-821 IRGGAFGFTKKTKAE
+821 IRGGAFDFTKKTKAE

-842 LNKSQA
+842 LNKSEG

-862 HFEFPDFKTSALQNA
+862 YFEFPNFSIDTLQNA

-896 KTNFRGELMACQ
+896 KTKFRGELMACQ

-913 GQRYRMLGKLVT
+913 GCHYRMLGKLVT
-925 VKNFRTCK
+925 VKYVRTCK
-933 GEPMALAT
+933 GETMALAT

-946 GEAFDTVLF
+946 SEAFDTVHF
-955 PQVLKAWP
+955 PKVLKTWP
-963 FHGDG
+963 FQGDG

-975 ITEEFGQPSLEV
+975 VTEEFGQPSLEV
-987 EKMGRLDYN
+987 EKMERLGYKVMQ
-996 TLE
+996 

>member
-1 MRLPRCDSPTV
+1 
-12 GACRAVV
+12 
-19 LRQPQKRNMLL
+19 MLL

-39 YGTMPIADLVSKA
+39 YGTMPIADLVNKA

-58 VLPLTDM
+58 VLPLTDI
-65 NTTMGAADFVVECQ
+65 NTTMGVADFVFECQ
-79 RKGVRPVLG
+79 KQGIRPVVG
-88 VEFRNGNELLYVAL
+88 VEVRNGNELLYVAL
-102 AKNNA
+102 AKNNS

-113 RFLTQHNLN
+113 RFLTHHNLT
-122 KQPYPETAPD
+122 KQPYPEIAPD
-132 WEQVFVIYPFGKRKT
+132 WDHVFVIYPFGKRRQN
-147 AQLNENEFLGV
+147 QLKANEFLGV
-158 RFSQLTKLYN
+158 RFSQLTKMFA

-176 AMQPVTFADADDF
+176 AMQPVTFAEEDDF
-189 QLHKCIRTIDEN
+189 QLHQCMRAIDEN

-206 LEPAAC
+206 LEPYAC
-212 AAPDEILLSPERLKT
+212 AAPDEMFLPGDRLKT

-234 LIEHAERILE
+234 LIENAERILGE
-244 QCEINLDNSVKN
+244 CEINLDGSVKN
-256 KRTFTGNTYDDLE
+256 KRCFTDNVYDDLE
-269 LLRQKAF
+269 LLRQKTF
-276 EGMLYRYGTANK
+276 EGMIYRYGTRNK
-288 TAYRRVEKELD
+288 NAYRRIEKELD
-299 IIERM
+299 IIEQM

-311 IAWEIVQ
+311 IAWEVVQ
-318 FAIEQGFY
+318 FAMKQGFY

-369 FDLDFSWRDRD
+369 FDLDFSCRDRD
-380 KVIKH
+380 KVIAH
-385 IFDQYGAE
+385 IFEKYGRE

-405 ESSICRELG
+405 DNSLCRELG

-421 GEIEQMERNPSAFA
+421 GEIDQMERNPQAFA
-435 QQSEIGRNILT
+435 RQSELGHNILAL
-446 IAERI
+446 AERLR
-451 HDFPRQR
+451 DFPRQR

-464 VLITE
+464 VLVTE
-469 QPITDFAALDLPPK
+469 NLITDFAALDLPPK

-493 SAEKVGLVKIDI
+493 SAEKVGLVKMDI
-505 LSQRGIAHIREAVEM
+505 LSQRGIAHIRDAVEM
-520 VERNRGV
+520 VERNRGAR
-527 HIDIHQVNALK
+527 IDIHQINALK
-538 EDELVKRQLLKAET
+538 QDELIRRQLLKAET

-561 GMRGLLRKL
+561 AMRGLLRKL

-589 AHSGMMREYIHR
+589 ARSGMMREYVNR

-613 ILKELLAETY
+613 LLKELLAETY

-661 FEFEQV
+661 SEFEEV
-667 TKRFFDNCKAK
+667 TRRFFDNCKAR
-678 GYPDAL
+678 GYPDDL
-684 VQELWRQIESF
+684 VRELWRQIESF

-748 RMGANIHLPCVN
+748 RMGAKIHLPCVN

-765 TTLNGRTIFMGF
+765 TILNGRTIFMGF
-777 VHLQGLEQRFVERFI
+777 VHLQGLEQQFVERFI

-797 RGPFA
+797 RGPYA
-802 SLDDFV
+802 SLEDFMV
-808 SRVPFSLEQLILL
+808 RVPFTLEQLVLL
-821 IRGGAFGFTKKTKAE
+821 IRGGAFGFTKKPKAE

-842 LNKSQA
+842 LNKSEG
-848 KKEQPETLFKLENQ
+848 KKEQPETLFRIDNQ
-862 HFEFPDFKTSALQNA
+862 YFEFPDFSTNALQNA

-896 KTNFRGELMACQ
+896 KTRFRGELMASQ
-908 MLHFV
+908 MLYFV
-913 GQRYRMLGKLVT
+913 GCRYRMLGKLVT
-925 VKNFRTCK
+925 VKYVRTCK
-933 GEPMALAT
+933 GETMALGT
-941 FVDAT
+941 FVDVT
-946 GEAFDTVLF
+946 GEAFDTVHF
-955 PQVLKAWP
+955 PQTLKAWP
-963 FHGDG
+963 FQGDG

-975 ITEEFGQPSLEV
+975 VTEEFGQPSLEV
-987 EKMGRLDYN
+987 EKMDRMGYKSIM
-996 TLE
+996 

>member
-1 MRLPRCDSPTV
+1 
-12 GACRAVV
+12 
-19 LRQPQKRNMLL
+19 
-30 NVHSYNSLC
+30 
-39 YGTMPIADLVSKA
+39 MPIAELVTKA

-58 VLPLTDM
+58 VLPLTDI
-65 NTTMGAADFVVECQ
+65 NTTMGAADFVFDCQ
-79 RKGVRPVLG
+79 KKGIRPVVG
-88 VEFRNGNELLYVAL
+88 AEFRNGNELLYVAL
-102 AKNNA
+102 AKNDR

-113 RFLTQHNLN
+113 RFLTQHNLT
-122 KQPYPETAPD
+122 KQPFPEIAPD
-132 WEQVFVIYPFGKRKT
+132 WEQVFVIYPFGKRKPNM
-147 AQLNENEFLGV
+147 LKVNEFLGV

-168 CESFDKLV
+168 CESFEKLV
-176 AMQPVTFADADDF
+176 AMQPVTFAEEGDF
-189 QLHKCIRTIDEN
+189 QLHQCMRAIDEN

-206 LEPAAC
+206 LEPTSC
-212 AAPDEILLSPERLKT
+212 AAPDEILLPVERLKT

-234 LIEHAERILE
+234 LVENAERILDE
-244 QCEINLDNSVKN
+244 CEITMNASVKN
-256 KRTFTGNTYDDLE
+256 KRTFMGNVYDDMG

-276 EGMLYRYGTANK
+276 EGMIYRYGTTNK
-288 TAYRRVEKELD
+288 NAYRRIEKELD

-311 IAWEIVQ
+311 IASDIVDY
-318 FAIEQGFY
+318 AMSQGFY

-380 KVIKH
+380 KVIAYVFEK
-385 IFDQYGAE
+385 FGRE

-405 ESSICRELG
+405 ENSLCRELG

-421 GEIEQMERNPSAFA
+421 SEIDQMERNPQAYIC
-435 QQSEIGRNILT
+435 QSEIGRNILAL
-446 IAERI
+446 AERLR
-451 HDFPRQR
+451 DFPRQR

-469 QPITDFAALDLPPK
+469 SPITDYTALDLPPK

-493 SAEKVGLVKIDI
+493 SAEKVGLIKIDI
-505 LSQRGIAHIREAVEM
+505 LSQRGIAHIRDAVEM
-520 VERNRGV
+520 VEHSRGIC
-527 HIDIHQVNALK
+527 IDIHQINALK
-538 EDELVKRQLLKAET
+538 QDDLIRRQLLRAET

-561 GMRGLLRKL
+561 AMRGLLRKL
-570 RCSDYKT
+570 RCADYKT

-589 AHSGMMREYIHR
+589 ARSGMMREYINR

-613 ILKELLAETY
+613 LLKELLAETY

-661 FEFEQV
+661 SEFEEV

-678 GYPDAL
+678 GYPDDL
-684 VQELWRQIESF
+684 VRELWRQIESF

-748 RMGANIHLPCVN
+748 RMGAKIHLPCVN

-765 TTLNGRTIFMGF
+765 TSLNGRTIFMGF
-777 VHLQGLEQRFVERFI
+777 VHLQGIEQQFVERFI

-797 RGPFA
+797 HGSFTN
-802 SLDDFV
+802 LDNFIA
-808 SRVPFSLEQLILL
+808 RVPFSLEQLVLL
-821 IRGGAFGFTKKTKAE
+821 IRGGAFDFTKKTKAE

-842 LNKSQA
+842 LNKSEG

-862 HFEFPDFKTSALQNA
+862 YFEFPNFSIDTLQNA

-896 KTNFRGELMACQ
+896 KTKFRGELMACQ

-913 GQRYRMLGKLVT
+913 GCHYRMLGKLVT
-925 VKNFRTCK
+925 VKYVRTCK
-933 GEPMALAT
+933 GETMALAT

-946 GEAFDTVLF
+946 GEAFDTVHF
-955 PQVLKAWP
+955 PKVLKTWP
-963 FHGDG
+963 FQGDG

-975 ITEEFGQPSLEV
+975 VTEEFGQPSLEV
-987 EKMGRLDYN
+987 EKMERLGYKVMQ
-996 TLE
+996 

>member
-1 MRLPRCDSPTV
+1 MI
-12 GACRAVV
+12 A
-19 LRQPQKRNMLL
+19 
-30 NVHSYNSLC
+30 VHSYNSLC

-52 AALGYA
+52 AALGYT
-58 VLPLTDM
+58 VLPLTDI
-65 NTTMGAADFVVECQ
+65 NTTMGATDFVVECG
-79 RKGVRPVLG
+79 RKGMRPVLG

-102 AKNNA
+102 AKNNT

-113 RFLTQHNLN
+113 RFLTDHNKS
-122 KQPYPETAPD
+122 KQPYPETAPN
-132 WEQVFVIYPFGKRKT
+132 WEQVFVIYPFGKRKP
-147 AQLNENEFLGV
+147 AQLKENEFLGV

-168 CESFDKLV
+168 CTSFEKLV
-176 AMQPVTFADADDF
+176 AMQPVTFAEADDF
-189 QLHKCIRTIDEN
+189 QLHQCMRAIDEN

-206 LEPAAC
+206 LGPAAC
-212 AAPDEILLSPERLKT
+212 AAPDEILLSPERVKT
-227 TFALYPQ
+227 TFAFYPQ
-234 LIEHAERILE
+234 IIENAEHILDE
-244 QCEINLDNSVKN
+244 CEINLDNSVKN
-256 KRTFTGNTYDDLE
+256 KRTYTGNVYDDRE
-269 LLRQKAF
+269 LLRKLAF
-276 EGMLYRYGTANK
+276 DGMAYRYGLHDKN
-288 TAYRRVEKELD
+288 AYRRIEKELD

-311 IAWEIVQ
+311 IAWDIVR
-318 FAIEQGFY
+318 FAIRQSLY

-380 KVIKH
+380 KVIQY
-385 IFDQYGAE
+385 IFDKYGFD

-405 ESSICRELG
+405 DNSLCRELG

-421 GEIEQMERNPSAFA
+421 GEIDQMERNPAAFA
-435 QQSEIGRNILT
+435 QQSEIGRNILA

-451 HDFPRQR
+451 RDFPRQR

-469 QPITDFAALDLPPK
+469 EPITNFAALDLPPK

-493 SAEKVGLVKIDI
+493 SAEKVGLIKIDV

-520 VERNRGV
+520 VERSRGV
-527 HIDIHQVNALK
+527 RIDIHQINALK
-538 EDELVKRQLLKAET
+538 QDELIKRQLLKAET

-589 AHSGMMREYIHR
+589 AHSGMMREYVNR
-601 FHHPETVDYKHP
+601 FHHPDTVDYKHP
-613 ILKELLAETY
+613 VLKELLAETY

-678 GYPDAL
+678 GYPDEL
-684 VQELWRQIESF
+684 VRELWRQIESF

-735 GFYQTWFYFNEAR
+735 GFYQTWFYFNEAK
-748 RMGANIHLPCVN
+748 RMGAKIHLPCVN
-760 RSSYL
+760 RSDYI

-777 VHLQGLEQRFVERFI
+777 VHLQGLEQQFVERFL
-792 AEREA
+792 AERAA

-802 SLDDFV
+802 SLEDFV
-808 SRVPFSLEQLILL
+808 ARVPFKIEQLVLL
-821 IRGGAFGFTKKTKAE
+821 IRGGAFNFTKKTKSE

-842 LNKSQA
+842 LSKNDG
-848 KKEQPETLFKLENQ
+848 KKEQPETLFQLENQ
-862 HFEFPDFKTSALQNA
+862 HFEFPDFKTNALQNA

-908 MLHFV
+908 MLNFV

-941 FVDAT
+941 FIDAT

-955 PQVLKAWP
+955 PQVFKNYP
-963 FHGDG
+963 FQGDG

-975 ITEEFGQPSLEV
+975 VTEEFGQASLQV
-987 EKMGRLDYN
+987 EKMERMGYK

>member
-1 MRLPRCDSPTV
+1 
-12 GACRAVV
+12 
-19 LRQPQKRNMLL
+19 
-30 NVHSYNSLC
+30 
-39 YGTMPIADLVSKA
+39 MPIAELVTKA

-58 VLPLTDM
+58 VLPLTDI
-65 NTTMGAADFVVECQ
+65 NTTMGAADFVFDCQ
-79 RKGVRPVLG
+79 KKGIRPVVG
-88 VEFRNGNELLYVAL
+88 AEFRNGNELLYVAL
-102 AKNNA
+102 AKNDR

-113 RFLTQHNLN
+113 RFLTQHNLA
-122 KQPYPETAPD
+122 KQPFPEIAPD
-132 WEQVFVIYPFGKRKT
+132 WEQVFVIYPFGKRKPNV
-147 AQLNENEFLGV
+147 LKVNEFLGV

-168 CESFDKLV
+168 CESFEKLV
-176 AMQPVTFADADDF
+176 AMQPVTFAEEGDF
-189 QLHKCIRTIDEN
+189 QLHQCMRAIDEN

-206 LEPAAC
+206 LEPTSC
-212 AAPDEILLSPERLKT
+212 AAPDEILLPVERLKT

-234 LIEHAERILE
+234 LVENAERILDE
-244 QCEINLDNSVKN
+244 CEITMNASVKN
-256 KRTFTGNTYDDLE
+256 KRTFMGNVYDDME

-276 EGMLYRYGTANK
+276 EGMIYRYGTTNK
-288 TAYRRVEKELD
+288 NAYRRIEKELD

-311 IAWEIVQ
+311 IASDIVDY
-318 FAIEQGFY
+318 AMSQGFY

-380 KVIKH
+380 KVIAYVFEK
-385 IFDQYGAE
+385 FGRE

-405 ESSICRELG
+405 ENSLCRELG

-421 GEIEQMERNPSAFA
+421 SEIDQMERNPQAYIC
-435 QQSEIGRNILT
+435 QSEIGRNILAL
-446 IAERI
+446 AERLR
-451 HDFPRQR
+451 DFPRQR

-469 QPITDFAALDLPPK
+469 SPITDYTALDLPPK

-493 SAEKVGLVKIDI
+493 SAEKVGLFKIDI
-505 LSQRGIAHIREAVEM
+505 LSQRGIAHIRDAVEM
-520 VERNRGV
+520 VEHSRGIC
-527 HIDIHQVNALK
+527 IDIHQINALK
-538 EDELVKRQLLKAET
+538 QDDLIRRQLLRAET

-561 GMRGLLRKL
+561 AMRGLLRKL
-570 RCSDYKT
+570 RCADYKT

-589 AHSGMMREYIHR
+589 ARSGMMREYINR

-613 ILKELLAETY
+613 LLKELLAETY

-635 GHYFAGLD
+635 GHFFAGLD

-661 FEFEQV
+661 SEFEEV

-678 GYPDAL
+678 GYPDDL
-684 VQELWRQIESF
+684 VRELWRQIESF

-748 RMGANIHLPCVN
+748 RMGAKIHLPCVN

-765 TTLNGRTIFMGF
+765 TSLNGRTIFMGF
-777 VHLQGLEQRFVERFI
+777 VHLQGIEQQFVERFI

-797 RGPFA
+797 HGPFTN
-802 SLDDFV
+802 LDNFIA
-808 SRVPFSLEQLILL
+808 RVPFSLEQLVLL
-821 IRGGAFGFTKKTKAE
+821 IRGGAFDFTKKTKAE

-842 LNKSQA
+842 LNKSEG

-862 HFEFPDFKTSALQNA
+862 YFEFPNFSIDTLQNA

-896 KTNFRGELMACQ
+896 KTKFRGELMACQ

-913 GQRYRMLGKLVT
+913 GCHYRMLGKLVT
-925 VKNFRTCK
+925 VKYVRTCK
-933 GEPMALAT
+933 GETMALAT

-946 GEAFDTVLF
+946 GEAFDTVHF
-955 PQVLKAWP
+955 PKVLKTWP
-963 FHGDG
+963 FQGDG

-975 ITEEFGQPSLEV
+975 VTEEFGQPSLEV
-987 EKMGRLDYN
+987 EKMERLGYKVMQ
-996 TLE
+996 

>member
-1 MRLPRCDSPTV
+1 MI
-12 GACRAVV
+12 A
-19 LRQPQKRNMLL
+19 
-30 NVHSYNSLC
+30 VHSYNSLC
-39 YGTMPIADLVSKA
+39 YGTMPIADLVTKA
-52 AALGYA
+52 AAMGYDA
-58 VLPLTDM
+58 LPLTDI
-65 NTTMGAADFVVECQ
+65 NTTMGAVDFVVECQ
-79 RKGVRPVLG
+79 RKGVRPVVG
-88 VEFRNGNELLYVAL
+88 VEVRNGNEMLYVAL

-113 RFLTQHNLN
+113 RFLTQHNLS
-122 KQPYPETAPD
+122 KQPYPETAPE
-132 WEQVFVIYPFGKRKT
+132 WEHVFVIYPFGKRKPNT
-147 AQLNENEFLGV
+147 LKENEFLGV
-158 RFSQLTKLYN
+158 RFSQLTKMYN
-168 CESFDKLV
+168 CQSFEKLV
-176 AMQPVTFADADDF
+176 AMQPVTFAEEADF
-189 QLHKCIRTIDEN
+189 QLYQSLRAIDEN

-212 AAPDEILLSPERLKT
+212 AAPDEILLSADRLKT

-234 LIEHAERILE
+234 LIENAERILDE
-244 QCEINLDNSVKN
+244 CEINLDNSVKN
-256 KRTFTGNTYDDLE
+256 KRTYTGNAYDDLE

-276 EGMLYRYGTANK
+276 EGMIYRYGTRNK
-288 TAYRRVEKELD
+288 TAYRRIEKELD
-299 IIERM
+299 IIEKM

-311 IAWEIVQ
+311 IAWDIVRY
-318 FAIEQGFY
+318 AMSQGFY
-326 HVGRGSGANSVV
+326 HVGRGSGANSIV

-354 YFERFLNPMRSSPPD
+354 YFERFLNPKRSSPPD

-380 KVIKH
+380 KVIEY
-385 IFDQYGAE
+385 IFKKYGQD

-405 ESSICRELG
+405 DNSLCRELG

-421 GEIEQMERNPSAFA
+421 GEIDQMERNPEAFA
-435 QQSEIGRNILT
+435 RQSEIGRNILA
-446 IAERI
+446 IAERLR
-451 HDFPRQR
+451 DFPRQR

-469 QPITDFAALDLPPK
+469 NPITDFTALDLPPK

-493 SAEKVGLVKIDI
+493 SAEKLGFEKLDI
-505 LSQRGIAHIREAVEM
+505 LSQRGIAHIRDAVEM
-520 VERNRGV
+520 VERSRGLR
-527 HIDIHQVNALK
+527 IDIHQINALK
-538 EDELVKRQLLKAET
+538 QDELIRRQLLKAET

-589 AHSGMMREYIHR
+589 AHSGMMREYVNR
-601 FHHPETVDYKHP
+601 FHHPDTVDYKHP
-613 ILKELLAETY
+613 VLKELLAETY

-643 LAEADVLRRMM
+643 LAEADALRRTM
-654 GHKMRDK
+654 GHKMRDRT
-661 FEFEQV
+661 EFEEV
-667 TKRFFDNCKAK
+667 KLRFFGNCKAK
-678 GYPDAL
+678 GYPDEL
-684 VQELWRQIESF
+684 VSELWRQIESF

-748 RMGANIHLPCVN
+748 RIGAKIHLPCVN
-760 RSSYL
+760 RSDYL

-777 VHLQGLEQRFVERFI
+777 VHLQGLEQAFVEHFL

-797 RGPFA
+797 RGPFKG
-802 SLDDFV
+802 LEDFI
-808 SRVPFSLEQLILL
+808 SRVSFKIEQLVLL
-821 IRGGAFGFTKKTKAE
+821 IRGGAFDFTRKPKAE

-848 KKEQPETLFKLENQ
+848 KKEQPETLFQLENQ
-862 HFEFPDFKTSALQNA
+862 HFEFPDFTTNVLQNA
-877 YDEIE
+877 FDEIE
-882 LYGFPVSLTWFDLL
+882 LYGFPISLTWFDLL
-896 KTNFRGELMACQ
+896 KTKFRGELMACQ
-908 MLHFV
+908 MLNFV

-933 GEPMALAT
+933 GDPMALAT
-941 FVDAT
+941 FIDAT

-955 PQVLKAWP
+955 PQVLKNYP
-963 FHGDG
+963 FQGDG
-968 VYLLLGK
+968 IYLLLGK
-975 ITEEFGQPSLEV
+975 VTEEFGQASLQV
-987 EKMGRLDYN
+987 EKMERLGYKTN
-996 TLE
+996 T

>member
-1 MRLPRCDSPTV
+1 MIY
-12 GACRAVV
+12 A
-19 LRQPQKRNMLL
+19 
-30 NVHSYNSLC
+30 HSYNSLC
-39 YGTMPIADLVSKA
+39 YGTMPIADLVGKA

-58 VLPLTDM
+58 VLPLTDI
-65 NTTMGAADFVVECQ
+65 NTTMGAADFVVECG

-113 RFLTQHNLN
+113 RFLTDHNKS

-132 WEQVFVIYPFGKRKT
+132 WEQVFVIYPFGKRKP
-147 AQLNENEFLGV
+147 AQLKENEFLGV

-168 CESFDKLV
+168 CASFEKLV
-176 AMQPVTFADADDF
+176 AMQPVTFAEADDF
-189 QLHKCIRTIDEN
+189 QLHQCIRAIDEN

-212 AAPDEILLSPERLKT
+212 AAPDEILVSPERLKT

-234 LIEHAERILE
+234 LIENAERILE

-256 KRTFTGNTYDDLE
+256 KRTYTGNVYDDRE
-269 LLRQKAF
+269 LLRKLAF
-276 EGMLYRYGTANK
+276 DGMAYRYGLHNK
-288 TAYRRVEKELD
+288 NAYRRIEKELD

-311 IAWEIVQ
+311 IAWDIVK
-318 FAIEQGFY
+318 FAIRQGFY

-380 KVIKH
+380 KVIQY
-385 IFDQYGAE
+385 IFDKYGTD

-405 ESSICRELG
+405 DNSLCRELG

-421 GEIEQMERNPSAFA
+421 GEIDQMECNPAAFA
-435 QQSEIGRNILT
+435 QQSEIGRNILA

-451 HDFPRQR
+451 RDFPRQR

-469 QPITDFAALDLPPK
+469 EPITNFTALDLPPK

-493 SAEKVGLVKIDI
+493 SAEKVGLIKIDV

-520 VERNRGV
+520 VERSRGV
-527 HIDIHQVNALK
+527 HIDIHQINVLK
-538 EDELVKRQLLKAET
+538 QDELIKQQLLKAET

-589 AHSGMMREYIHR
+589 AHSGMMREYVNR

-613 ILKELLAETY
+613 VLKELLAETY

-635 GHYFAGLD
+635 GHYFAGLN

-678 GYPDAL
+678 GYPDDL
-684 VQELWRQIESF
+684 VRELWRQIESF

-748 RMGANIHLPCVN
+748 RMGAKIHLPCVN
-760 RSSYL
+760 RSDYL

-777 VHLQGLEQRFVERFI
+777 VHLQGLEQGFVERFLS
-792 AEREA
+792 ERAA
-797 RGPFA
+797 RGPFT
-802 SLDDFV
+802 SLEDFV
-808 SRVPFSLEQLILL
+808 ARVSFKLEQLILL

-842 LNKSQA
+842 LSKSDG
-848 KKEQPETLFKLENQ
+848 KKEQPETLFQLENQ
-862 HFEFPDFKTSALQNA
+862 HFEFPDFKTNALQNA
-877 YDEIE
+877 YDEME
-882 LYGFPVSLTWFDLL
+882 LYGFPVSMTWFDLL

-908 MLHFV
+908 MLNFV

-933 GEPMALAT
+933 GDPMALAT
-941 FVDAT
+941 FIDAT
-946 GEAFDTVLF
+946 GETFDTVLF
-955 PQVLKAWP
+955 PQTLKAWP
-963 FHGDG
+963 FQGDG

-975 ITEEFGQPSLEV
+975 VTEEFGQATLQV
-987 EKMGRLDYN
+987 EKMDKLGYKM
-996 TLE
+996 LE

>member
-1 MRLPRCDSPTV
+1 MI
-12 GACRAVV
+12 A
-19 LRQPQKRNMLL
+19 
-30 NVHSYNSLC
+30 VHSYNSLC

-52 AALGYA
+52 AAMGYA
-58 VLPLTDM
+58 VMPLTDI
-65 NTTMGAADFVVECQ
+65 NTTMGVADFVFECQ
-79 RKGVRPVLG
+79 KKGIRPVVG
-88 VEFRNGNELLYVAL
+88 VEVRNGNELLYVAL
-102 AKNNA
+102 AKNNK

-113 RFLTQHNLN
+113 RFLTQHNLT
-122 KQPYPETAPD
+122 KQPYPEIAPE
-132 WEQVFVIYPFGKRKT
+132 WEEVFVIYPFGKRRSN
-147 AQLNENEFLGV
+147 QLKANEYLGV
-158 RFSQLTKLYN
+158 RFSQLTKMFA
-168 CESFDKLV
+168 CDSFEKLV
-176 AMQPVTFADADDF
+176 AMQPVTFAEEADF
-189 QLHKCIRTIDEN
+189 ELHQCMRAIDGN

-206 LEPAAC
+206 LDPKAC
-212 AAPDEILLSPERLKT
+212 AAPDEILLPAERMRT
-227 TFALYPQ
+227 TYALYPQ
-234 LIEHAERILE
+234 LVENAEHILE
-244 QCEINLDNSVKN
+244 QCEIGIDASVKS
-256 KRTFTGNTYDDLE
+256 KRTFTGNAYDDRE
-269 LLRQKAF
+269 LLRKLAF
-276 EGMLYRYGTANK
+276 DGMAYRYGTANK
-288 TAYRRVEKELD
+288 TAYRRIEKELD

-311 IAWEIVQ
+311 IAWEIVR
-318 FAIEQGFY
+318 FAMSQGFY

-354 YFERFLNPMRSSPPD
+354 YFERFLNPKRSSPPD

-380 KVIKH
+380 RVIAH
-385 IFDQYGAE
+385 IFEKYGQE

-405 ESSICRELG
+405 ENSLCRELG

-421 GEIEQMERNPSAFA
+421 GEIDQMERNPKAFA
-435 QQSEIGRNILT
+435 QQYFIGQQILSF
-446 IAERI
+446 AERLR
-451 HDFPRQR
+451 DFPRQR

-469 QPITDFAALDLPPK
+469 NPITDFAALDMPPK

-493 SAEKVGLVKIDI
+493 SAEKMGLVKMDI
-505 LSQRGIAHIREAVEM
+505 LSQRGIAHIRDAVEM
-520 VERNRGV
+520 VERSRGIR
-527 HIDIHQVNALK
+527 IDIHQINALK
-538 EDELVKRQLLKAET
+538 QDELIRRQLLKAET

-561 GMRGLLRKL
+561 AMRGLLRKL

-589 AHSGMMREYIHR
+589 ARSGMMREYIHR
-601 FHHPETVDYKHP
+601 FHHPESVDYKHP
-613 ILKELLAETY
+613 LLKELLSETY

-643 LAEADVLRRMM
+643 LADADVLRRMM

-661 FEFEQV
+661 SEFEEV

-718 KSHYPLEFQ
+718 KSHFPLEFQ

-748 RMGANIHLPCVN
+748 RMGAKIHLPCVN
-760 RSSYL
+760 RSDYL

-777 VHLQGLEQRFVERFI
+777 VHLQGIEQRFVEYFV
-792 AEREA
+792 AERKA
-797 RGPFA
+797 RGPFK
-802 SLDDFV
+802 SLEDFV
-808 SRVPFSLEQLILL
+808 ARVPFTLEQLVLL
-821 IRGGAFGFTKKTKAE
+821 IRGGAFNFTKQTKAE

-842 LNKSQA
+842 LNKGQG
-848 KKEQPETLFKLENQ
+848 KKEQPETLFPLENR
-862 HFEFPDFKTSALQNA
+862 HFEFPDFQANALQNA

-896 KTNFRGELMACQ
+896 KTKFRGELMASQ
-908 MLHFV
+908 MLYFV
-913 GQRYRMLGKLVT
+913 GKSYRMLGKLVT
-925 VKNFRTCK
+925 VKYVRTCK
-933 GEPMALAT
+933 GETMALGT
-941 FVDAT
+941 FVDVT
-946 GEAFDTVLF
+946 GEAFDTVHF
-955 PQVLKAWP
+955 PQVLKTWP
-963 FHGDG
+963 FQGDG

-975 ITEEFGQPSLEV
+975 VTEEFGQPSLEV
-987 EKMGRLDYN
+987 EKMDRMGYKS
-996 TLE
+996 LE

>member
-1 MRLPRCDSPTV
+1 
-12 GACRAVV
+12 
-19 LRQPQKRNMLL
+19 MLL
-30 NVHSYNSLC
+30 AVHSYNSLC
-39 YGTMPIADLVSKA
+39 YGTMPIQDLVGRA
-52 AALGYA
+52 AALGYRT
-58 VLPLTDM
+58 LPLTDI
-65 NTTMGAADFVVECQ
+65 NTTMGAVDFVAECQ
-79 RKGVRPVLG
+79 KKGVRPVMG
-88 VEFRNGNELLYVAL
+88 VEFRNGKELLYVAL
-102 AKNNA
+102 AKNNQ

-113 RFLTQHNLN
+113 RCLTQHNIN
-122 KQPYPETAPD
+122 KQSYPETAPE
-132 WEQVFVIYPFGKRKT
+132 WENVFVVYPFGKRKPT
-147 AQLNENEFLGV
+147 QLKEHEFLGV
-158 RFSQLTKLYN
+158 RLSQLTQMFRQDSL
-168 CESFDKLV
+168 EKLV
-176 AMQPVTFADADDF
+176 AMQPVTFAKADDF
-189 QLHKCIRTIDEN
+189 QLHQCMCAIDEN

-206 LEPAAC
+206 LAPSTC
-212 AAPDEILLSPERLKT
+212 AAPDEILLSADRLKT

-234 LIEHAERILE
+234 LMDNAQRLLD
-244 QCEINLDNSVKN
+244 QCEINLDGSVKS
-256 KRTFTGNTYDDLE
+256 KRTFTDNVFDDRE
-269 LLRQKAF
+269 LLRQLAF
-276 EGMLYRYGTANK
+276 DGMAYRYGTANK
-288 TAYRRVEKELD
+288 TAYRRIEKELD

-318 FAIEQGFY
+318 FAMKQGFY

-338 AYCLKIT
+338 AYCLRIT

-354 YFERFLNPMRSSPPD
+354 YFERFLNPKRSSPPD
-369 FDLDFSWRDRD
+369 FDLDFSWRERD
-380 KVIKH
+380 QVIAHLFKR
-385 IFDQYGAE
+385 YGQE

-405 ESSICRELG
+405 DNSLCRELG

-421 GEIEQMERNPSAFA
+421 GEIDQMERNPEAFA
-435 QQSEIGRNILT
+435 RQNELGRQILAF
-446 IAERI
+446 AERLR
-451 HDFPRQR
+451 DFPRQR

-469 QPITDFAALDLPPK
+469 NPMTDYAALDLPPK

-493 SAEKVGLVKIDI
+493 SAEKLGLDKIDI
-505 LSQRGIAHIREAVEM
+505 LSQRGIAHIRDAVEM
-520 VERNRGV
+520 VERSRGIR
-527 HIDIHQVNALK
+527 IDIHQINALK
-538 EDELVKRQLLKAET
+538 QDELIYRQLLKAET

-561 GMRGLLRKL
+561 AMRGLLRKL

-589 AHSGMMREYIHR
+589 AKSGMMRAYIDR
-601 FHHPETVDYKHP
+601 FHHPESVDYKHP
-613 ILKELLAETY
+613 LLKELLGETY

-661 FEFEQV
+661 SEFEAV
-667 TKRFFDNCKAK
+667 ERKFFGNCKAK

-684 VQELWRQIESF
+684 VGELWRQIESF

-735 GFYQTWFYFNEAR
+735 GYYQTWFYYNEAR
-748 RMGANIHLPCVN
+748 RMGARIHLPCVN
-760 RSSYL
+760 RSHYL
-765 TTLNGRTIFMGF
+765 TSLDGRTIYMGF
-777 VHLQGLEQRFVERFI
+777 VHLLGLEQQFVEQVV

-797 RGPFA
+797 RGPYS
-802 SLDDFV
+802 SLEDFIA
-808 SRVPFSLEQLILL
+808 RVPFSLEQLVLL

-842 LNKSQA
+842 LHKSQGR
-848 KKEQPETLFKLENQ
+848 KEQPETLFRLENQ
-862 HFEFPDFKTSALQNA
+862 QFEFPEFKTDDLRDA

-896 KTNFRGELMACQ
+896 ATSFRGELMAAQ
-908 MLHFV
+908 MLQFV
-913 GQRYRMLGKLVT
+913 GRRYRMLGKLVT
-925 VKNFRTCK
+925 VKYVRTCK
-933 GEPMALAT
+933 GETMALGT

-946 GEAFDTVLF
+946 GEAFDTVHF
-955 PQVLKAWP
+955 PQALKAWP
-963 FHGDG
+963 FQGDG

-975 ITEEFGQPSLEV
+975 VTEDFGQPSLEV
-987 EKMGRLDYN
+987 EKMAKMPYKPRK
-996 TLE
+996 

>member
-1 MRLPRCDSPTV
+1 
-12 GACRAVV
+12 
-19 LRQPQKRNMLL
+19 
-30 NVHSYNSLC
+30 
-39 YGTMPIADLVSKA
+39 MPVADLVTRA

-58 VLPLTDM
+58 TLPLTDI
-65 NTTMGAADFVVECQ
+65 NTTMGAADFVFECQ
-79 RKGVRPVLG
+79 KQGIRPVVG
-88 VEFRNGNELLYVAL
+88 VEVRNGNELLYVAL
-102 AKNNA
+102 AKNNE

-113 RFLTQHNLN
+113 RFLTHHNLT
-122 KQPYPETAPD
+122 KQPYPEIAPD
-132 WEQVFVIYPFGKRKT
+132 WENVFVMYPFGKRRQS
-147 AQLNENEFLGV
+147 QLKANEYLGV
-158 RFSQLTKLYN
+158 RFSQLTKMFA

-176 AMQPVTFADADDF
+176 AMQPVTFAEEADF
-189 QLHKCIRTIDEN
+189 QLHQCMRAIDEN

-206 LEPAAC
+206 LEPSAC
-212 AAPDEILLSPERLKT
+212 AAPDEIFLPAERLKT

-234 LIEHAERILE
+234 LIENAERLLE
-244 QCEINLDNSVKN
+244 QCEISMDASVKN
-256 KRTFTGNTYDDLE
+256 KRTFTGNVYDDRE

-276 EGMLYRYGTANK
+276 EGMIYRYGTTNK
-288 TAYRRVEKELD
+288 NAYRRIEKELD

-311 IAWEIVQ
+311 IAWEIVH
-318 FAIEQGFY
+318 FAMEEGFY

-380 KVIKH
+380 KVIAH
-385 IFDQYGAE
+385 IFGKYGTE

-405 ESSICRELG
+405 ENSLCRELG

-421 GEIEQMERNPSAFA
+421 GEIDQMERNPEAFA
-435 QQSEIGRNILT
+435 RQSELGRHIL
-446 IAERI
+446 AMSERLR
-451 HDFPRQR
+451 DFPRQR

-469 QPITDFAALDLPPK
+469 NPITDYAALDLPPK
-483 GFPTTQYDMY
+483 GFRTTQYDMY
-493 SAEKVGLVKIDI
+493 SAEKVGLIKIDI
-505 LSQRGIAHIREAVEM
+505 LSQRGIAHIRDAVEM
-520 VERNRGV
+520 VERSRGV
-527 HIDIHQVNALK
+527 HIDIHQINALK
-538 EDELVKRQLLKAET
+538 RDELIRRQLLKAET

-561 GMRGLLRKL
+561 AMRGLLRKL

-589 AHSGMMREYIHR
+589 ARSGMMREYIHR

-613 ILKELLAETY
+613 LLKELLAETY

-661 FEFEQV
+661 SEFVAV
-667 TKRFFDNCKAK
+667 TQRFFDNCKAK
-678 GYPDAL
+678 GYPDDL
-684 VQELWRQIESF
+684 VRELWRQIESF

-748 RMGANIHLPCVN
+748 RMGAKIHLPCVN

-777 VHLQGLEQRFVERFI
+777 VHLQGLEQHFVERFL

-802 SLDDFV
+802 SLDDFMA
-808 SRVPFSLEQLILL
+808 RVPFTLEQLVLL
-821 IRGGAFGFTKKTKAE
+821 IRGGAFGFTKKPKAE

-842 LNKSQA
+842 LNKSEG
-848 KKEQPETLFKLENQ
+848 KKEQAETLFRLENQ
-862 HFEFPDFKTSALQNA
+862 HFEFPNFTANVLQNA

-896 KTNFRGELMACQ
+896 KTKFRGELMASQ

-913 GQRYRMLGKLVT
+913 GCRYRMLGKLVT
-925 VKNFRTCK
+925 VKYVRTCK
-933 GEPMALAT
+933 GETMALGT
-941 FVDAT
+941 FVDVT
-946 GEAFDTVLF
+946 GEAFDTVHF

-963 FHGDG
+963 FQGDG

-975 ITEEFGQPSLEV
+975 VTEEFGQPSLEV
-987 EKMGRLDYN
+987 EKMDRLGYMA
-996 TLE
+996 LQ

>member
-1 MRLPRCDSPTV
+1 
-12 GACRAVV
+12 
-19 LRQPQKRNMLL
+19 
-30 NVHSYNSLC
+30 
-39 YGTMPIADLVSKA
+39 
-52 AALGYA
+52 
-58 VLPLTDM
+58 
-65 NTTMGAADFVVECQ
+65 MGVADFVFECQ
-79 RKGVRPVLG
+79 KKGIRPVVG
-88 VEFRNGNELLYVAL
+88 VEVRNGNELLYVAL
-102 AKNNA
+102 AKNNK

-113 RFLTQHNLN
+113 RFLTQHNLT
-122 KQPYPETAPD
+122 KQSYPEIAPE
-132 WEQVFVIYPFGKRKT
+132 WEEVFVIYPFGKRRPN
-147 AQLNENEFLGV
+147 QLKSNEYLGV
-158 RFSQLTKLYN
+158 RFSQLTKMFA
-168 CESFDKLV
+168 CESFEKLV
-176 AMQPVTFADADDF
+176 AMQPVTFAEEADF
-189 QLHKCIRTIDEN
+189 ELHQCMRAIDGN

-206 LEPAAC
+206 LDPKAC
-212 AAPDEILLSPERLKT
+212 AAPDEILLPAERMRT
-227 TFALYPQ
+227 TYALYPQ
-234 LIEHAERILE
+234 LVENAEHILE
-244 QCEINLDNSVKN
+244 QCEIGIDASVKS
-256 KRTFTGNTYDDLE
+256 KRTFTGNTYDDRE
-269 LLRQKAF
+269 LLRKLAF
-276 EGMLYRYGTANK
+276 DGMAYRYGTANK
-288 TAYRRVEKELD
+288 TAYRRIEKELD

-311 IAWEIVQ
+311 IAWEIVR
-318 FAIEQGFY
+318 FAMSQGFY

-354 YFERFLNPMRSSPPD
+354 YFERFLNPKRSSPPD

-380 KVIKH
+380 RVIAH
-385 IFDQYGAE
+385 IFEKYGQE

-405 ESSICRELG
+405 ENSLCRELG

-421 GEIEQMERNPSAFA
+421 GEIDQMERNPKAFA
-435 QQSEIGRNILT
+435 QQYFIGQQILSF
-446 IAERI
+446 AERLR
-451 HDFPRQR
+451 DFPRQR

-469 QPITDFAALDLPPK
+469 NPITDFAALDMPPK

-493 SAEKVGLVKIDI
+493 SAEKMGLVKMDI
-505 LSQRGIAHIREAVEM
+505 LSQRGIAHIRDAVEM
-520 VERNRGV
+520 VERSRGIR
-527 HIDIHQVNALK
+527 IDIHQINALK
-538 EDELVKRQLLKAET
+538 QDELIRRQLLKAET

-561 GMRGLLRKL
+561 AMRGLLRKL

-589 AHSGMMREYIHR
+589 ARSGMMREYIHR
-601 FHHPETVDYKHP
+601 FHHPESVDYKHSL
-613 ILKELLAETY
+613 LKELLSETY

-635 GHYFAGLD
+635 GHYFARLD
-643 LAEADVLRRMM
+643 LADADVLRRMM

-661 FEFEQV
+661 SEFEEV

-748 RMGANIHLPCVN
+748 RMGAKIHLPCVN
-760 RSSYL
+760 RSDFL

-777 VHLQGLEQRFVERFI
+777 VHLQGIEQRFVEYFV
-792 AEREA
+792 AERKA
-797 RGPFA
+797 RGPFK
-802 SLDDFV
+802 SLEDFV
-808 SRVPFSLEQLILL
+808 ARVPFTLEQLVLL
-821 IRGGAFGFTKKTKAE
+821 IRGGAFNFTKQTKAE

-842 LNKSQA
+842 LNKDQG
-848 KKEQPETLFKLENQ
+848 KKEQPETLFPLENR
-862 HFEFPDFKTSALQNA
+862 HFEFPDFQANALQNA

-896 KTNFRGELMACQ
+896 KTKFRGELMASQ

-913 GQRYRMLGKLVT
+913 GKSYRMLGKLVT
-925 VKNFRTCK
+925 VKYVRTCK
-933 GEPMALAT
+933 GETMALGT
-941 FVDAT
+941 FVDVT
-946 GEAFDTVLF
+946 GEAFDTVHF

-963 FHGDG
+963 FQGDG

-975 ITEEFGQPSLEV
+975 VTEEFGQPSLEV
-987 EKMGRLDYN
+987 EKMDRMGYKS
-996 TLE
+996 LE

>member
-1 MRLPRCDSPTV
+1 MIY
-12 GACRAVV
+12 A
-19 LRQPQKRNMLL
+19 
-30 NVHSYNSLC
+30 HSHNSLC
-39 YGTMPIADLVSKA
+39 YGTMPIADLVGRA
-52 AALGYA
+52 ASLGYA
-58 VLPLTDM
+58 VLPLTDI
-65 NTTMGAADFVVECQ
+65 NTTMGAADFVVECGRQ
-79 RKGVRPVLG
+79 GVRPVLG

-113 RFLTQHNLN
+113 RFLTQHNLT

-132 WEQVFVIYPFGKRKT
+132 WEQVFVIYPFGKRKPH
-147 AQLNENEFLGV
+147 LLKENEFLGV
-158 RFSQLTKLYN
+158 RFSQLTKLYS
-168 CESFDKLV
+168 CTSFEKLV
-176 AMQPVTFADADDF
+176 AMQPVTFAKAEDF
-189 QLHKCIRTIDEN
+189 QLHQCMRAIDEN

-206 LEPAAC
+206 LEPTAC
-212 AAPDEILLSPERLKT
+212 AAPDEILVSPERLKT

-234 LIEHAERILE
+234 LIENAEHILNK
-244 QCEINLDNSVKN
+244 CEISLDHSVKN
-256 KRTFTGNTYDDLE
+256 KRTYTGNVYDDRE
-269 LLRQKAF
+269 LLRKLAF
-276 EGMLYRYGTANK
+276 DGMAYRYGLHDKN
-288 TAYRRVEKELD
+288 AYRRIEKELD
-299 IIERM
+299 IIEKM

-311 IAWEIVQ
+311 IAWDIVR
-318 FAIEQGFY
+318 FAIKQGFY

-354 YFERFLNPMRSSPPD
+354 YFERFLNPKRSSPPD

-380 KVIKH
+380 KVIQY
-385 IFDQYGAE
+385 IFEKYGSD

-405 ESSICRELG
+405 DNSLCRELG

-421 GEIEQMERNPSAFA
+421 GEIDQMERNPTAFA
-435 QQSEIGRNILT
+435 QQSEIGRNILA

-451 HDFPRQR
+451 RDFPRQR

-469 QPITDFAALDLPPK
+469 EPITNFAALDLPPK

-493 SAEKVGLVKIDI
+493 SAEKVGLIKVDI

-527 HIDIHQVNALK
+527 HIDIHQINALK
-538 EDELVKRQLLKAET
+538 QDELIQRQLLRAET

-589 AHSGMMREYIHR
+589 AHSGMMREYVNR
-601 FHHPETVDYKHP
+601 FHHPDTVDYKHP
-613 ILKELLAETY
+613 ILKELLSETY

-678 GYPDAL
+678 GYPDNL
-684 VQELWRQIESF
+684 VRELWRQIESF

-748 RMGANIHLPCVN
+748 RMGAKIHLPCVN
-760 RSSYL
+760 RSDYL
-765 TTLNGRTIFMGF
+765 TTLSGRTIFMGF
-777 VHLQGLEQRFVERFI
+777 VHLQGLEQSFVEQFL
-792 AEREA
+792 AERAA

-802 SLDDFV
+802 SLDDFI
-808 SRVPFSLEQLILL
+808 SRVSFKIEQLILL
-821 IRGGAFGFTKKTKAE
+821 IRGGAFDFTRKPKAA

-842 LNKSQA
+842 MNKSQA
-848 KKEQPETLFKLENQ
+848 KKDQPETLFQLENQ
-862 HFEFPDFKTSALQNA
+862 HFEFPDFKTNALQNA

-908 MLHFV
+908 MLNFV

-933 GEPMALAT
+933 GELMAFAT
-941 FVDAT
+941 FIDAT

-963 FHGDG
+963 FQGDG

-975 ITEEFGQPSLEV
+975 VTEEFGQASLEV
-987 EKMGRLDYN
+987 EKMDRLGYKM
-996 TLE
+996 LE

>member
-1 MRLPRCDSPTV
+1 
-12 GACRAVV
+12 
-19 LRQPQKRNMLL
+19 
-30 NVHSYNSLC
+30 
-39 YGTMPIADLVSKA
+39 MPIADLVTKA
-52 AALGYA
+52 AIMGYA
-58 VLPLTDM
+58 VLPLTDI
-65 NTTMGAADFVVECQ
+65 NTTMGVADFVVECQ
-79 RKGVRPVLG
+79 RKGVRPVVG
-88 VEFRNGNELLYVAL
+88 VEVHNGNELLYVAL

-113 RFLTQHNLN
+113 RFLTQHNLS
-122 KQPYPETAPD
+122 KQSYPETAPD
-132 WEQVFVIYPFGKRKT
+132 WEHVFVIYPFGKRKP
-147 AQLNENEFLGV
+147 AQLKENEFLGV

-168 CESFDKLV
+168 CKSFEKLV
-176 AMQPVTFADADDF
+176 AMQPVTFAEEGDF
-189 QLHKCIRTIDEN
+189 QLHQCMRAIDQN

-212 AAPDEILLSPERLKT
+212 AAPDEILLPIERLRT

-234 LIEHAERILE
+234 LIENAEHILNE
-244 QCEINLDNSVKN
+244 CEINLDADVKN
-256 KRTFTGNTYDDLE
+256 KHTYTGNVFDDRE

-276 EGMLYRYGTANK
+276 EGMIYRYGTRSKN
-288 TAYRRVEKELD
+288 AYRRIEKELD
-299 IIERM
+299 IIEKM

-311 IAWEIVQ
+311 IAWDIVC
-318 FAIEQGFY
+318 FAMKQGFY

-354 YFERFLNPMRSSPPD
+354 YFERFLNPKRSSPPD
-369 FDLDFSWRDRD
+369 FDLDFSWKDRD
-380 KVIKH
+380 QVIAY
-385 IFDQYGAE
+385 IFNKYGKE
-393 HVALLGATVTFQ
+393 YVALLGATVTFQ
-405 ESSICRELG
+405 SNSLCRELG

-421 GEIEQMERNPSAFA
+421 GEIDLMERNPEVFA
-435 QQSEIGRNILT
+435 RQNEIGRQILA
-446 IAERI
+446 IAERLK
-451 HDFPRQR
+451 DFPRQR

-469 QPITDFAALDLPPK
+469 EPITNFVALDLPPK

-493 SAEKVGLVKIDI
+493 SAEKVGLIKIDI

-520 VERNRGV
+520 VERSRGLR
-527 HIDIHQVNALK
+527 IDIHQINALK
-538 EDELVKRQLLKAET
+538 QDELIRRQLLKAET

-561 GMRGLLRKL
+561 AMRGLLRKL

-589 AHSGMMREYIHR
+589 AKSGMMREYINR

-613 ILKELLAETY
+613 VLKELLAETY

-661 FEFEQV
+661 SEFEEV

-678 GYPDAL
+678 GYPDDL
-684 VQELWRQIESF
+684 VRELWRQIESF

-748 RMGANIHLPCVN
+748 RMGAKIHLPCVN

-777 VHLQGLEQRFVERFI
+777 VHLLGIEQQFVERFV
-792 AEREA
+792 AERKA
-797 RGPFA
+797 HGPFT
-802 SLDDFV
+802 SLENFIA
-808 SRVPFSLEQLILL
+808 RVPFSLEQLVLL
-821 IRGGAFGFTKKTKAE
+821 IRGGAFSFTKKTKAE

-842 LNKSQA
+842 LNKSDG
-848 KKEQPETLFKLENQ
+848 KKEQPETLFELENQ
-862 HFEFPDFKTSALQNA
+862 HFEFPSFSVNALQNA

-896 KTNFRGELMACQ
+896 KTKFRGELMASQ

-913 GQRYRMLGKLVT
+913 GSHYRMLGKLVT
-925 VKNFRTCK
+925 VKYVRTCK
-933 GEPMALAT
+933 GDTMALGT

-946 GEAFDTVLF
+946 GEAFDTVHF
-955 PQVLKAWP
+955 PQALKAWP
-963 FHGDG
+963 FQGDG

-975 ITEEFGQPSLEV
+975 VTEEFGQPSLEV
-987 EKMGRLDYN
+987 EKMGRLEYKE
-996 TLE
+996 LG

>member
-1 MRLPRCDSPTV
+1 
-12 GACRAVV
+12 
-19 LRQPQKRNMLL
+19 
-30 NVHSYNSLC
+30 
-39 YGTMPIADLVSKA
+39 MPIADLVAKA

-58 VLPLTDM
+58 VLPLTDI
-65 NTTMGAADFVVECQ
+65 NTTMGTADFVVECG

-102 AKNNA
+102 AKNNV
-107 GFAELN
+107 GFSELN

-132 WEQVFVIYPFGKRKT
+132 WENVFVIYPFGKRKP
-147 AQLNENEFLGV
+147 AQLKENEFLGV

-168 CESFDKLV
+168 CESFEKLV
-176 AMQPVTFADADDF
+176 TMQPVTFAEADDF
-189 QLHKCIRTIDEN
+189 QLHQCMRAIDEN

-212 AAPDEILLSPERLKT
+212 ATPDEILLSPERLKT

-234 LIEHAERILE
+234 LIENTECILDE
-244 QCEINLDNSVKN
+244 CEINLHNSVKN
-256 KRTFTGNTYDDLE
+256 KRTYTGNVYDDRE
-269 LLRQKAF
+269 LLRKLAF
-276 EGMLYRYGTANK
+276 DGMAYRYGLHDKN
-288 TAYRRVEKELD
+288 AYRRIEKELD

-311 IAWEIVQ
+311 IAWEIVK
-318 FAIEQGFY
+318 FAMSQGFY

-354 YFERFLNPMRSSPPD
+354 YFERFLNPKRSSPPD
-369 FDLDFSWRDRD
+369 FDLDFSWKDRD
-380 KVIKH
+380 IIIKH
-385 IFDQYGAE
+385 IFDKYGQD

-405 ESSICRELG
+405 SNSLCRELG

-421 GEIEQMERNPSAFA
+421 GEIDQMERNPATFA
-435 QQSEIGRNILT
+435 QQSEIGRNILA

-451 HDFPRQR
+451 RDFPRQR

-469 QPITDFAALDLPPK
+469 EPITNYAALDLPPK

-520 VERNRGV
+520 VERSRGV
-527 HIDIHQVNALK
+527 HIDIHQISALK
-538 EDELVKRQLLKAET
+538 QDELIKWQLLKAET

-589 AHSGMMREYIHR
+589 AHSGMMREYVNR
-601 FHHPETVDYKHP
+601 FHHPDTVDYKHP
-613 ILKELLAETY
+613 LLKELLAETY

-661 FEFEQV
+661 TEFEQV

-678 GYPDAL
+678 GYPDDL
-684 VQELWRQIESF
+684 VRELWRQIESF

-718 KSHYPLEFQ
+718 KSYYPLEFQ

-748 RMGANIHLPCVN
+748 RMGAKIHLPCVN
-760 RSSYL
+760 RSDYL

-777 VHLQGLEQRFVERFI
+777 VHLQGLEQSFVERFL
-792 AEREA
+792 AERAA
-797 RGPFA
+797 RGPFT
-802 SLDDFV
+802 SLENFIARV
-808 SRVPFSLEQLILL
+808 SFKIEQLILL
-821 IRGGAFGFTKKTKAE
+821 IRGGAFNFTKKTKSE

-842 LNKSQA
+842 LNKSEG
-848 KKEQPETLFKLENQ
+848 KKEQPETLFQLENQ
-862 HFEFPDFKTSALQNA
+862 HFEFPDFKINALQNA

-908 MLHFV
+908 MLNFV

-933 GEPMALAT
+933 GDPMALAT
-941 FVDAT
+941 FIDAT

-955 PQVLKAWP
+955 PQVFKNYP
-963 FHGDG
+963 FQGDG

-975 ITEEFGQPSLEV
+975 VTEEFGQPSLEI
-987 EKMGRLDYN
+987 EKMGRLGYKE
-996 TLE
+996 LE

>member
-1 MRLPRCDSPTV
+1 
-12 GACRAVV
+12 
-19 LRQPQKRNMLL
+19 MLL

-39 YGTMPIADLVSKA
+39 YGTMPIADLVTKA
-52 AALGYA
+52 AAMGYA
-58 VLPLTDM
+58 VLPLTDI

-79 RKGVRPVLG
+79 RKGIRPVVG
-88 VEFRNGNELLYVAL
+88 VEVRNGNELLYVAL

-113 RFLTQHNLN
+113 RFLTRHNLS
-122 KQPYPETAPD
+122 KQSYPETAPD
-132 WEQVFVIYPFGKRKT
+132 WEQVFVIYPFGKRK
-147 AQLNENEFLGV
+147 QNSLKNNEFLGV

-168 CESFDKLV
+168 CESFEKLV
-176 AMQPVTFADADDF
+176 AMQPVTFAEDGDF
-189 QLHKCIRTIDEN
+189 QLHQCMRAIDEN

-206 LEPAAC
+206 LDSTAC
-212 AAPDEILLSPERLKT
+212 AAPDEILLPIERLRT

-234 LIEHAERILE
+234 LIENAEHILNE
-244 QCEINLDNSVKN
+244 CEINLDADVKN
-256 KRTFTGNTYDDLE
+256 KHTYTGNVFDDRE

-276 EGMLYRYGTANK
+276 EGMIYRYGTRSKN
-288 TAYRRVEKELD
+288 AYRRIEKELD
-299 IIERM
+299 IIEKM
-304 GFCAYFL
+304 GFCTYFL
-311 IAWEIVQ
+311 IAWDIVH
-318 FAIEQGFY
+318 FAMKQGFY

-354 YFERFLNPMRSSPPD
+354 YFERFLNPKRSSPPD
-369 FDLDFSWRDRD
+369 FDLDFSWKDRD
-380 KVIKH
+380 QVIAY
-385 IFDQYGAE
+385 IFNKYGKE
-393 HVALLGATVTFQ
+393 YVALLGATVTFQ
-405 ESSICRELG
+405 SNSLCRELG

-421 GEIEQMERNPSAFA
+421 GEIDLMERNPEAFA
-435 QQSEIGRNILT
+435 RQSEIGQQILA
-446 IAERI
+446 IAERLR
-451 HDFPRQR
+451 DFPRQR

-469 QPITDFAALDLPPK
+469 EPITNYAALDLPPK

-493 SAEKVGLVKIDI
+493 SAEKVGLIKIDI
-505 LSQRGIAHIREAVEM
+505 LSQRGIAHIRDAVEM
-520 VERNRGV
+520 VERSRGLR
-527 HIDIHQVNALK
+527 IDIHQINALK
-538 EDELVKRQLLKAET
+538 QDELIRRQLLKAET

-561 GMRGLLRKL
+561 AMRGLLRKL

-589 AHSGMMREYIHR
+589 AKSGMMREYINR

-613 ILKELLAETY
+613 VLKELLAETY

-661 FEFEQV
+661 SEFEEV

-678 GYPDAL
+678 GYPDDL
-684 VQELWRQIESF
+684 VRELWRQIESF

-748 RMGANIHLPCVN
+748 RMGAKIHLPCIN

-765 TTLNGRTIFMGF
+765 TSLNGRTIFMGF
-777 VHLQGLEQRFVERFI
+777 VHLQGIEQQFVERFV
-792 AEREA
+792 AERKA
-797 RGPFA
+797 HGPFI
-802 SLDDFV
+802 SLENFIA
-808 SRVPFSLEQLILL
+808 RVPFSLEQLVLL
-821 IRGGAFGFTKKTKAE
+821 IRGGAFSFTKKTKAE

-842 LNKSQA
+842 LNKSEG
-848 KKEQPETLFKLENQ
+848 KKEQPETLFELENQ
-862 HFEFPDFKTSALQNA
+862 HFEFPSFSVNALQNA

-882 LYGFPVSLTWFDLL
+882 LYSFPVSLTWFDLL
-896 KTNFRGELMACQ
+896 KTKFRGELMASQ

-913 GQRYRMLGKLVT
+913 GSHYRMLGKLVT
-925 VKNFRTCK
+925 VKYVRTCK
-933 GEPMALAT
+933 GDTMALGT
-941 FVDAT
+941 FVDVT
-946 GEAFDTVLF
+946 GEAFDTVHF
-955 PQVLKAWP
+955 PQTLKAWP
-963 FHGDG
+963 FQGDG

-975 ITEEFGQPSLEV
+975 VTEEFGQPSLEV
-987 EKMGRLDYN
+987 EKMGRLEYKE
-996 TLE
+996 LG